1 MAIQGKIEAENM
13 KNEDCRMS
21 NFETTKK
28 DYQQYAKLATSAESL
43 IYSDPKSSVA
53 IFGNFAEQLTRE
65 IMHLE
70 GFGDWN
76 LKQIDRINELKY
88 RADYPPV
95 VTKYLDDIRRIRN
108 LADHDHQFVVSKK
121 QALEIDKKA
130 HLIWSYFLEVYSQDN
145 PAKYQTP
152 VDQAN
157 IFQVQQAQIDQLKKE
172 LEAALNSQN
181 PLEVSKEIRE
191 QRRKVSVNFAKKHQ
205 LTEAETRQLID
216 KQLQEAGW
224 EADTEKLNN
233 WKFKTEPKKGHN
245 MAIAEWV
252 LPNGQ
257 RADYALFKGLEFY
270 GIVEA
275 KKWDQD
281 IAGQMAQ
288 PKEYSREVP
297 FRSDYLLVDNQMGD
311 YKVPFIYT
319 ANGRPYLK
327 QYKEKSGIWFWDARN
342 PKENAYALEEFHH
355 PEDLALKLTAKNPD
369 EANQD
374 LVNDNDFPKFA
385 DRDYQV
391 EAIKNIEEAIKD
403 GKKRILLAMATG
415 TGKTRTAIALMYR
428 LLKHKRARRILY
440 LVDRNSLGKQTA
452 DAIKDNKIGNLSIS
466 SIYGVKELQ
475 DKLPDASTKIQI
487 ATVQGMIK
495 RLFYNDNEEEKPSV
509 GQYDFII
516 VDEAHRGYAEDKEL
530 SDKEYQFYDQNDYVS
545 QYRRVVDY
553 FDATAIGMTA
563 TPALQT
569 TDIFG
574 QPVYSYSYQ
583 QAVLDN
589 YLVDH
594 DAPTIIKTKLSQ
606 EGIHFKK
613 GAEISLF
620 DQASESIKS
629 EKLPDNMNF
638 EVKDFNK
645 RVITENFNRVV
656 CDYLAQNCLNPN
668 DPELGKTLIFAAT
681 DAHADMVVRL
691 LREAFKKAGNPVE
704 DDAIEKITG
713 SIRHPN
719 NEIKLFKNEKNPN
732 IVVTVDLLTT
742 GVDVPEITNLVFL
755 RRVQSRILYEQMLG
769 RATRLCPEIHK
780 AVFNIYDA
788 VGIYDAMN
796 KVTNMKPVVK
806 NVKHDIHYFVK
817 RKDEFGISDI
827 SEQYQIDLSAA
838 VDRKIKCMN
847 DAKRKDFER
856 LTEISSID
864 QWARDLVHLNR
875 KAFLNEWKNIE
886 QLDKLQGDKPKQY
899 ISNAPDEY
907 VGIERGYGQG
917 NSDPED
923 YIESF
928 NKFVKE
934 HVNTIPA
941 LQIVATRPKDLTY
954 DELKKIKL
962 ELEKN
967 GFKEHDLQ
975 SAWKSANQVQT
986 TADIISFIRQ
996 AALGSKLVDHDV
1008 RIHNAM
1014 QKVYGM
1020 ANWNM
1025 VQKSWLKKIEN
1036 QLISSTVLG
1045 PNAETAF
1052 SSNFFK
1058 RQGGYKQMKKI
1069 FSDNA
1074 DQIIY
1079 VLNENLYV

>member
-1 MAIQGKIEAENM
+1 M

-21 NFETTKK
+21 NFQTTEEE
-28 DYQQYAKLATSAESL
+28 YRQYAKLATSAESL

-53 IFGNFAEQLTRE
+53 VFGNFSEQLTRE

-88 RADYPPV
+88 RGDYPPI
-95 VTKYLDDIRRIRN
+95 VTKYLDDIRHIRN
-108 LADHDHQFVVSKK
+108 LADHDHQFIVSKK
-121 QALEIDKKA
+121 QALEVDKKA
-130 HLIWSYFLEVYSQDN
+130 YIIWNYFLEVYSQDEV
-145 PAKYQTP
+145 KEYKTP
-152 VDQAN
+152 IDQAN
-157 IFQVQQAQIDQLKKE
+157 IFQLQQEQIEQLKKE
-172 LEAALNSQN
+172 LEEARKAQT
-181 PLEVSKEIRE
+181 PVEVSKELQVKRHKI
-191 QRRKVSVNFAKKHQ
+191 SVQFAKKHQ

-216 KQLQEAGW
+216 RQLQQAGW
-224 EADTEKLNN
+224 EADSENLNN
-233 WKFKTEPKKGHN
+233 WKYKTAPQKGHN

-297 FRSDYLLVDNQMGD
+297 FRSDYLLVDNDMGE

-342 PKENAYALEEFHH
+342 PKESAYALEEFHH
-355 PEDLALKLTAKNPD
+355 PEDLALKLTSQNPELAD
-369 EANQD
+369 QD
-374 LVNDNDFPKFA
+374 LVDDQDFPKFA

-391 EAIKNIEEAIKD
+391 EAIKSIEEAIKD

-440 LVDRNSLGKQTA
+440 LVDRNSLGQQTA
-452 DAIKDNKIGNLSIS
+452 DAIKDNKIGNLSIA
-466 SIYGVKELQ
+466 SIYGVKELK

-495 RLFYNDNEEEKPSV
+495 RLFYNDDKEEKPSV

-530 SDKEYQFYDQNDYVS
+530 SEKEYHFYDQNDYVS

-574 QPVYSYSYQ
+574 KPVYSYSYQ

-613 GAEISLF
+613 GAEIDLF
-620 DQASESIKS
+620 DQSSESIKS

-645 RVITENFNRVV
+645 RVITESFNRVV

-681 DAHADMVVRL
+681 DSHADMVVRL
-691 LREAFKKAGNPVE
+691 LKESFKNAGNPVD

-732 IVVTVDLLTT
+732 IAVTVDLLTT

-780 AVFNIYDA
+780 SVFNIYDA

-806 NVKHDIHYFVK
+806 NVSHDVHYFIDQKHQFEVNDNFK
-817 RKDEFGISDI
+817 
-827 SEQYQIDLSAA
+827 QYQIDMTAA
-838 VDRKIKCMN
+838 IDRKIKRMN
-847 DAKRKDFER
+847 DSKRKEFER
-856 LTEISSID
+856 LTEINSID
-864 QWARDLVHLNR
+864 QWARDLPRLNNQE
-875 KAFLNEWKNIE
+875 FLKEWKNFE
-886 QLDKLQGDKPKQY
+886 QLDRLSTGSHKQY
-899 ISNAPDEY
+899 ISNEPDEY
-907 VGIERGYGQG
+907 LGIERGYGQG
-917 NSDPED
+917 NSNPED

-928 NKFVKE
+928 NKFIKE
-934 HVNTIPA
+934 NVNEIPA

-962 ELEKN
+962 ELEKK
-967 GFKEHDLQ
+967 GFKENDLQ
-975 SAWKSANQVQT
+975 TAWKSANQVQT

-996 AALGSKLVDHDV
+996 AAVGSELVDHNV

-1020 ANWNM
+1020 ADWNM

-1036 QLISSTVLG
+1036 QLLSSTVLG

-1052 SSNFFK
+1052 SSNYFK
-1058 RQGGYKQMKKI
+1058 RQGGYKQMRKI

>member
-1 MAIQGKIEAENM
+1 M

-21 NFETTKK
+21 NFQTTEEE
-28 DYQQYAKLATSAESL
+28 YRQYAKLATSAESL

-53 IFGNFAEQLTRE
+53 VFGNFAEQLTRE

-88 RADYPPV
+88 RGDYPPI
-95 VTKYLDDIRRIRN
+95 VTKYLDDIRHIRN
-108 LADHDHQFVVSKK
+108 LADHDHQFIVSKK
-121 QALEIDKKA
+121 QALEVDKKA
-130 HLIWSYFLEVYSQDN
+130 YIIWNYFLEVYSQDEV
-145 PAKYQTP
+145 KEYKTP
-152 VDQAN
+152 IDQAN
-157 IFQVQQAQIDQLKKE
+157 IFQLQQEQIEQLKKE
-172 LEAALNSQN
+172 LEEAREAQK
-181 PLEVSKEIRE
+181 PIEVSKELQAKRH
-191 QRRKVSVNFAKKHQ
+191 KVSVQFAKKHQ

-216 KQLQEAGW
+216 RQLQQAGW
-224 EADTEKLNN
+224 EADSENLNN
-233 WKFKTEPKKGHN
+233 WKYKTAPQKGHN

-297 FRSDYLLVDNQMGD
+297 FRSDYLLVDNDMGE

-342 PKENAYALEEFHH
+342 PKESAYALEEFHH
-355 PEDLALKLTAKNPD
+355 PEDLALKLTSQNPELAD
-369 EANQD
+369 KD
-374 LVNDNDFPKFA
+374 LVDDQDFPKFA

-391 EAIKNIEEAIKD
+391 EAIKSIEEAIKD
-403 GKKRILLAMATG
+403 GKKRVLLAMATG

-428 LLKHKRARRILY
+428 LLKHKRVRRILY
-440 LVDRNSLGKQTA
+440 LVDRNSLGQQTA
-452 DAIKDNKIGNLSIS
+452 DAIKDNKIGNLSIA
-466 SIYGVKELQ
+466 SIYGVKELK

-495 RLFYNDNEEEKPSV
+495 RLFYNDDKEEKPSV

-530 SDKEYQFYDQNDYVS
+530 SEKEYHFYDQNDYVS

-574 QPVYSYSYQ
+574 KPVYSYSYQ

-613 GAEISLF
+613 GAEIDLF
-620 DQASESIKS
+620 DQSSESIKS

-645 RVITENFNRVV
+645 RVITESFNRVV

-681 DAHADMVVRL
+681 DSHADMVVRL
-691 LREAFKKAGNPVE
+691 LKESFKNAGNPVD

-732 IVVTVDLLTT
+732 IAVTVDLLTT

-780 AVFNIYDA
+780 SVFNIYDA

-806 NVKHDIHYFVK
+806 NVSHDVHYFIDQKHQFEVNDNFK
-817 RKDEFGISDI
+817 
-827 SEQYQIDLSAA
+827 QYQIDMTAA
-838 VDRKIKCMN
+838 IDRKIKRMN
-847 DAKRKDFER
+847 DSKRKEFER
-856 LTEISSID
+856 LTEINSID
-864 QWARDLVHLNR
+864 QWARDLPRLNNQE
-875 KAFLNEWKNIE
+875 FLKEWKNFE
-886 QLDKLQGDKPKQY
+886 QLDRLSTGSHKQY
-899 ISNAPDEY
+899 ISNEPDEY
-907 VGIERGYGQG
+907 LGIERGYGQG
-917 NSDPED
+917 NSNPED

-928 NKFVKE
+928 NKFIKE
-934 HVNTIPA
+934 NVNEIPA

-962 ELEKN
+962 ELEKK
-967 GFKEHDLQ
+967 GFKENDLQ
-975 SAWKSANQVQT
+975 TAWKSANQVQT

-996 AALGSKLVDHDV
+996 AAVGSELVDHNV

-1020 ANWNM
+1020 ADWNM

-1036 QLISSTVLG
+1036 QLLSSTVLG

-1052 SSNFFK
+1052 SSNYFK
-1058 RQGGYKQMKKI
+1058 RQGGYKQMRKI

>member
-1 MAIQGKIEAENM
+1 M

-21 NFETTKK
+21 NFQTTEEE
-28 DYQQYAKLATSAESL
+28 YRQYAKLATSAESL

-53 IFGNFAEQLTRE
+53 VFGNFAEQLTRE

-88 RADYPPV
+88 RGDYPPI
-95 VTKYLDDIRRIRN
+95 VTKYLDDIRNIRN
-108 LADHDHQFVVSKK
+108 LADHDHQFIVSKK
-121 QALEIDKKA
+121 QALEVDKKA
-130 HLIWSYFLEVYSQDN
+130 YIIWNYFLEVYSQDEV
-145 PAKYQTP
+145 KEYKTP
-152 VDQAN
+152 IDQAN
-157 IFQVQQAQIDQLKKE
+157 IFQLQQEQIEQLKKE
-172 LEAALNSQN
+172 LEEARKAQT
-181 PLEVSKEIRE
+181 PVEVSKELQVKRHKI
-191 QRRKVSVNFAKKHQ
+191 SVQFAKKHQ

-216 KQLQEAGW
+216 RQLQQAGW
-224 EADTEKLNN
+224 EADSENLNN
-233 WKFKTEPKKGHN
+233 WKYKTAPQKGHN

-297 FRSDYLLVDNQMGD
+297 FRSDYLLVDNDMGE

-342 PKENAYALEEFHH
+342 PKESAYALEEFHH
-355 PEDLALKLTAKNPD
+355 PEDLALKLTSQNPELAD
-369 EANQD
+369 QD
-374 LVNDNDFPKFA
+374 LVDDQDFPKFA

-391 EAIKNIEEAIKD
+391 EAIKSIEEAIKD

-440 LVDRNSLGKQTA
+440 LVDRNSLGQQTA
-452 DAIKDNKIGNLSIS
+452 DAIKDNKIGNLSIA
-466 SIYGVKELQ
+466 SIYGVKELK

-495 RLFYNDNEEEKPSV
+495 RLFYNDDKEEKPSV

-530 SDKEYQFYDQNDYVS
+530 SEKEYHFYDQNDYVS

-574 QPVYSYSYQ
+574 KPVYSYSYQ

-613 GAEISLF
+613 GAEIDLF
-620 DQASESIKS
+620 DQSSESIKS

-645 RVITENFNRVV
+645 RVITESFNRVV

-681 DAHADMVVRL
+681 DSHADIVVRL
-691 LREAFKKAGNPVE
+691 LKESFKNAGNPVD

-732 IVVTVDLLTT
+732 IAVTVDLLTT

-780 AVFNIYDA
+780 SVFNIYDA

-806 NVKHDIHYFVK
+806 NVSHDVHYFIDQKHQFEVNDNFK
-817 RKDEFGISDI
+817 
-827 SEQYQIDLSAA
+827 QYQIDMTAA
-838 VDRKIKCMN
+838 IDRKIKRMN
-847 DAKRKDFER
+847 DSKRKEFER
-856 LTEISSID
+856 LTEINSID
-864 QWARDLVHLNR
+864 QWARDLPRLNNQE
-875 KAFLNEWKNIE
+875 FLKEWKNFE
-886 QLDKLQGDKPKQY
+886 QLDRLSTGSQKQY
-899 ISNAPDEY
+899 ISNEPDEY
-907 VGIERGYGQG
+907 LGIERGYGQG
-917 NSDPED
+917 NSNPED

-928 NKFVKE
+928 NKFIKE
-934 HVNTIPA
+934 NVNEIPA

-962 ELEKN
+962 ELEKK
-967 GFKEHDLQ
+967 GFKENDLQ
-975 SAWKSANQVQT
+975 TAWKNANQVQT

-996 AALGSKLVDHDV
+996 AAVGSELVDHNV

-1020 ANWNM
+1020 ADWNM

-1036 QLISSTVLG
+1036 QLLSSTVLG

-1052 SSNFFK
+1052 SSNYFK
-1058 RQGGYKQMKKI
+1058 RQGGYKQMRKI

>member
-1 MAIQGKIEAENM
+1 M

-21 NFETTKK
+21 NFQTTEEE
-28 DYQQYAKLATSAESL
+28 YRQYAKLATSAESL

-53 IFGNFAEQLTRE
+53 VFGNFAEQLTRE

-88 RADYPPV
+88 RGDYPPI
-95 VTKYLDDIRRIRN
+95 VTKYLDDIRNIRN
-108 LADHDHQFVVSKK
+108 LADHDHQFIVSKK
-121 QALEIDKKA
+121 QALEVDKKA
-130 HLIWSYFLEVYSQDN
+130 YIIWNYFLEVYSQDEV
-145 PAKYQTP
+145 KEYKTP
-152 VDQAN
+152 IDQAN
-157 IFQVQQAQIDQLKKE
+157 IFQLQQEQIEQLKKE
-172 LEAALNSQN
+172 LEEARKAQK
-181 PLEVSKEIRE
+181 PVEVSKEIQAKRH
-191 QRRKVSVNFAKKHQ
+191 KISVQFAKKHQ

-216 KQLQEAGW
+216 RQLQQAGW
-224 EADTEKLNN
+224 EADSENLNN
-233 WKFKTEPKKGHN
+233 WKYKTAPQKGHN

-297 FRSDYLLVDNQMGD
+297 FRSDYLLVDNDMGE

-342 PKENAYALEEFHH
+342 PKESAYALEEFHH
-355 PEDLALKLTAKNPD
+355 PEDLALKLTSQNPELAD
-369 EANQD
+369 QD
-374 LVNDNDFPKFA
+374 LVDDQDFPKFA

-391 EAIKNIEEAIKD
+391 EAIKSIEEAIKD

-440 LVDRNSLGKQTA
+440 LVDRNSLGQQTA
-452 DAIKDNKIGNLSIS
+452 DAIKDNKIGNLSIA
-466 SIYGVKELQ
+466 SIYGVKELK

-495 RLFYNDNEEEKPSV
+495 RLFYNDDKEEKPSV

-530 SDKEYQFYDQNDYVS
+530 SEKEYHFYDQNDYVS

-574 QPVYSYSYQ
+574 KPVYSYSYQ

-613 GAEISLF
+613 GAEIDLF
-620 DQASESIKS
+620 DQSSELIKS

-645 RVITENFNRVV
+645 RVITESFNRVV

-681 DAHADMVVRL
+681 DSHADMVVRL
-691 LREAFKKAGNPVE
+691 LKESFKNAGNPVD

-732 IVVTVDLLTT
+732 IAVTVDLLTT

-780 AVFNIYDA
+780 SVFNIYDA

-806 NVKHDIHYFVK
+806 NVSHDVHYFIDQKHQFEVNDNFK
-817 RKDEFGISDI
+817 
-827 SEQYQIDLSAA
+827 QYQIDMTAA
-838 VDRKIKCMN
+838 IDRKIKRMN
-847 DAKRKDFER
+847 DSKRKEFEH
-856 LTEISSID
+856 LTEINSID
-864 QWARDLVHLNR
+864 QWARDLPRLNNQE
-875 KAFLNEWKNIE
+875 FLKEWKNFE
-886 QLDKLQGDKPKQY
+886 QLDRLSTGSQKQY
-899 ISNAPDEY
+899 ISNEPDEY
-907 VGIERGYGQG
+907 LGIERGYGQG
-917 NSDPED
+917 NSNPED

-928 NKFVKE
+928 NKFIKE
-934 HVNTIPA
+934 NVNEIPA

-962 ELEKN
+962 ELEKK
-967 GFKEHDLQ
+967 GFKENDLQ
-975 SAWKSANQVQT
+975 TAWKNANQVQT

-996 AALGSKLVDHDV
+996 AAVGSELVDHNV

-1020 ANWNM
+1020 ADWNM

-1036 QLISSTVLG
+1036 QLLSSTVLG

-1052 SSNFFK
+1052 SSNYFK
-1058 RQGGYKQMKKI
+1058 RQGGYKQMRKI

-1074 DQIIY
+1074 DKIIY

>member
-1 MAIQGKIEAENM
+1 M

-21 NFETTKK
+21 NFQTTEEE
-28 DYQQYAKLATSAESL
+28 YRQYAKLATSAESL

-53 IFGNFAEQLTRE
+53 VFGNFAEQLTRE

-88 RADYPPV
+88 RGDYPPI
-95 VTKYLDDIRRIRN
+95 VTKYLDDIRNIRN
-108 LADHDHQFVVSKK
+108 LADHDHQFIVSKK
-121 QALEIDKKA
+121 QALEVDKKA
-130 HLIWSYFLEVYSQDN
+130 YIIWNYFLEVYSQDEV
-145 PAKYQTP
+145 KEYKTP

-157 IFQVQQAQIDQLKKE
+157 IFQLQQEQIEQLKKE
-172 LEAALNSQN
+172 LEEARKAQT
-181 PLEVSKEIRE
+181 PVEVSKELQVKRHKI
-191 QRRKVSVNFAKKHQ
+191 SVQFAKKHQ

-216 KQLQEAGW
+216 RQLQQAGW
-224 EADTEKLNN
+224 EADSENLNN
-233 WKFKTEPKKGHN
+233 WKYKTAPQKGHN

-297 FRSDYLLVDNQMGD
+297 FRSDYLLVDNDMGE

-342 PKENAYALEEFHH
+342 PKESAYALEEFHH
-355 PEDLALKLTAKNPD
+355 PEDLALKLTSQNPELAD
-369 EANQD
+369 QD
-374 LVNDNDFPKFA
+374 LVDDQDFPKFA

-391 EAIKNIEEAIKD
+391 EAIKSIEEAIKD

-440 LVDRNSLGKQTA
+440 LVDRNSLGQQTA
-452 DAIKDNKIGNLSIS
+452 DAIKDNKIGNLSIA
-466 SIYGVKELQ
+466 SIYGVKELK

-495 RLFYNDNEEEKPSV
+495 RLFYNDDKEEKPSV

-530 SDKEYQFYDQNDYVS
+530 SEKEYHFYDQNDYVS

-574 QPVYSYSYQ
+574 KPVYSYSYQ

-613 GAEISLF
+613 GAEIDLF
-620 DQASESIKS
+620 DQSSESIKS

-645 RVITENFNRVV
+645 RVITESFNRVV

-681 DAHADMVVRL
+681 DSHADMVVRL
-691 LREAFKKAGNPVE
+691 LKESFKNAGNPVD

-732 IVVTVDLLTT
+732 IAVTVDLLTT

-780 AVFNIYDA
+780 SVFNIYDA

-806 NVKHDIHYFVK
+806 NVSHDVHYFIDQKHQFEVNDNFK
-817 RKDEFGISDI
+817 
-827 SEQYQIDLSAA
+827 QYQIDMTAA
-838 VDRKIKCMN
+838 IDRKIKRMN
-847 DAKRKDFER
+847 DSKRKEFER
-856 LTEISSID
+856 LTEINSID
-864 QWARDLVHLNR
+864 QWARDLPRLNNQE
-875 KAFLNEWKNIE
+875 FLKEWKNFE
-886 QLDKLQGDKPKQY
+886 QLDRLSTGSQKQY
-899 ISNAPDEY
+899 ISNEPDEY
-907 VGIERGYGQG
+907 LGIERGYGQG
-917 NSDPED
+917 NSNPED

-928 NKFVKE
+928 NKFIKE
-934 HVNTIPA
+934 NVNEIPA

-962 ELEKN
+962 ELEKK
-967 GFKEHDLQ
+967 GFKENDLQ
-975 SAWKSANQVQT
+975 TAWKNANQVQT

-996 AALGSKLVDHDV
+996 AAVGSELVDHNV

-1020 ANWNM
+1020 ADWNM

-1036 QLISSTVLG
+1036 QLLSSTVLG

-1052 SSNFFK
+1052 SSNYFK
-1058 RQGGYKQMKKI
+1058 RQGGYKQMRKI

-1074 DQIIY
+1074 DKIIY

>member
-1 MAIQGKIEAENM
+1 M

-21 NFETTKK
+21 NFQTTEEE
-28 DYQQYAKLATSAESL
+28 YRQYAKLATSAESL

-53 IFGNFAEQLTRE
+53 VFGNFSEQLTRE

-88 RADYPPV
+88 RGDYPPI
-95 VTKYLDDIRRIRN
+95 VTKYLDDIRNIRN
-108 LADHDHQFVVSKK
+108 LADHDHQFIVSKR
-121 QALEIDKKA
+121 QALEVDKKA
-130 HLIWSYFLEVYSQDN
+130 YIIWNYFLEVYSQDEV
-145 PAKYQTP
+145 KEYKTP
-152 VDQAN
+152 IDQAN
-157 IFQVQQAQIDQLKKE
+157 IFQLQQEQIEQLKKE
-172 LEAALNSQN
+172 LEEARKAQT
-181 PLEVSKEIRE
+181 PVEVSKELQVKRHKI
-191 QRRKVSVNFAKKHQ
+191 SVQFAKKHQ

-216 KQLQEAGW
+216 RQLQQAGW
-224 EADTEKLNN
+224 EADSENLNN
-233 WKFKTEPKKGHN
+233 WKYKTAPQKGHN

-297 FRSDYLLVDNQMGD
+297 FRSDYLLVDNDMGE

-342 PKENAYALEEFHH
+342 PKESAYALEEFHH
-355 PEDLALKLTAKNPD
+355 PEDLALKLTSQNPELAD
-369 EANQD
+369 KD
-374 LVNDNDFPKFA
+374 LVDDQDFPKFA

-391 EAIKNIEEAIKD
+391 EAIKSIEEAIKD

-440 LVDRNSLGKQTA
+440 LVDRNSLGQQTA
-452 DAIKDNKIGNLSIS
+452 DAIKDNKIGNLSIA
-466 SIYGVKELQ
+466 SIYGVKELK

-495 RLFYNDNEEEKPSV
+495 RLFYNDDKEEKPSV

-530 SDKEYQFYDQNDYVS
+530 SEKEYHFYDQNDYVS

-574 QPVYSYSYQ
+574 KPVYSYSYQ

-613 GAEISLF
+613 GAEIDLF
-620 DQASESIKS
+620 DQSSESIKS

-645 RVITENFNRVV
+645 RVITESFNRVV

-681 DAHADMVVRL
+681 DSHADMVVRL
-691 LREAFKKAGNPVE
+691 LKESFKNAGNPVD

-732 IVVTVDLLTT
+732 IAVTVDLLTT

-769 RATRLCPEIHK
+769 RATRLCSEIHK
-780 AVFNIYDA
+780 SVFNIYDA

-806 NVKHDIHYFVK
+806 NVSHDVHYFIDQK
-817 RKDEFGISDI
+817 HQFEINDNFK
-827 SEQYQIDLSAA
+827 QYQIDMTAA
-838 VDRKIKCMN
+838 IDRKIKRMN
-847 DAKRKDFER
+847 DSKRKEFER
-856 LTEISSID
+856 LTEINSID
-864 QWARDLVHLNR
+864 QWARDLPRLNNQE
-875 KAFLNEWKNIE
+875 FLKEWKNFE
-886 QLDKLQGDKPKQY
+886 QLDRLSTGSQKQY
-899 ISNAPDEY
+899 ISNEPDEY
-907 VGIERGYGQG
+907 LGIERGYGQG
-917 NSDPED
+917 NSNPED

-928 NKFVKE
+928 NKFIKE
-934 HVNTIPA
+934 NVNEIPA

-962 ELEKN
+962 ELEKK
-967 GFKEHDLQ
+967 GFKENDLQ
-975 SAWKSANQVQT
+975 TAWKNANQVQT

-996 AALGSKLVDHDV
+996 AAVGSELVDHNV

-1020 ANWNM
+1020 ADWNM

-1036 QLISSTVLG
+1036 QLLSSTVLG

-1052 SSNFFK
+1052 SSNYFK
-1058 RQGGYKQMKKI
+1058 RQGGYKQMRKI

>member
-1 MAIQGKIEAENM
+1 M

-21 NFETTKK
+21 NFQTTEEE
-28 DYQQYAKLATSAESL
+28 YRQYAKLATSAESL

-53 IFGNFAEQLTRE
+53 VFGNFAEQLTRE

-88 RADYPPV
+88 RGDYPPI
-95 VTKYLDDIRRIRN
+95 VTKYLDDIRNIRN
-108 LADHDHQFVVSKK
+108 LADHDHQFIVSKR
-121 QALEIDKKA
+121 QALEVDKKA
-130 HLIWSYFLEVYSQDN
+130 YIIWNYFLEVYSQDEV
-145 PAKYQTP
+145 KEYKTP
-152 VDQAN
+152 IDQAN
-157 IFQVQQAQIDQLKKE
+157 IFQLQQEQIEQLKKE
-172 LEAALNSQN
+172 LEEARKAQT
-181 PLEVSKEIRE
+181 PVEVSKELQVKRHKI
-191 QRRKVSVNFAKKHQ
+191 SVQFAKKHQ

-216 KQLQEAGW
+216 RQLQQAGW
-224 EADTEKLNN
+224 EADSENLNN
-233 WKFKTEPKKGHN
+233 WKYKTAPQKGHN

-297 FRSDYLLVDNQMGD
+297 FRSDYLLVDNDMGE
-311 YKVPFIYT
+311 YRVPFIYT

-342 PKENAYALEEFHH
+342 PKESAYALEEFHH
-355 PEDLALKLTAKNPD
+355 PEDLALKLTSQNPELAD
-369 EANQD
+369 QD
-374 LVNDNDFPKFA
+374 LVDDQDFPKFA

-391 EAIKNIEEAIKD
+391 EAIKSIEEAIKD

-440 LVDRNSLGKQTA
+440 LVDRNSLGQQTA
-452 DAIKDNKIGNLSIS
+452 DAIKDNKIGNLSIA
-466 SIYGVKELQ
+466 SIYGVKELK

-495 RLFYNDNEEEKPSV
+495 RLFYNDDKEEKPSV

-530 SDKEYQFYDQNDYVS
+530 SEKEYHFYDQNDYVS

-574 QPVYSYSYQ
+574 KPVYSYSYQ

-613 GAEISLF
+613 GAEIDLF
-620 DQASESIKS
+620 DQSSESIKS

-645 RVITENFNRVV
+645 RVITESFNRVV

-681 DAHADMVVRL
+681 DSHADMVVRL
-691 LREAFKKAGNPVE
+691 LKESFKNAGNPVD

-732 IVVTVDLLTT
+732 IAVTVDLLTT

-780 AVFNIYDA
+780 SVFNIYDA

-806 NVKHDIHYFVK
+806 NVSHDVHYFIDQKHQFEVNDNFK
-817 RKDEFGISDI
+817 
-827 SEQYQIDLSAA
+827 QYQIDMTAA
-838 VDRKIKCMN
+838 IDRKIKRMN
-847 DAKRKDFER
+847 DSKRKEFER
-856 LTEISSID
+856 LTEINSID
-864 QWARDLVHLNR
+864 QWARDLPRLNNQE
-875 KAFLNEWKNIE
+875 FLKEWKNFE
-886 QLDKLQGDKPKQY
+886 QLDRLSTGSHKQY
-899 ISNAPDEY
+899 ISNEPDEY
-907 VGIERGYGQG
+907 LGIERGYGQG
-917 NSDPED
+917 NSNPED

-928 NKFVKE
+928 NKFIKE
-934 HVNTIPA
+934 NVNEIPA

-962 ELEKN
+962 ELEKK
-967 GFKEHDLQ
+967 GFKENDLQ
-975 SAWKSANQVQT
+975 TAWKSANQVQT

-996 AALGSKLVDHDV
+996 AAVGSELVDHNV

-1020 ANWNM
+1020 ADWNM

-1036 QLISSTVLG
+1036 QLLSSTVLG

-1052 SSNFFK
+1052 SSNYFK
-1058 RQGGYKQMKKI
+1058 RQGGYKQMRKI

>member
-1 MAIQGKIEAENM
+1 M

-21 NFETTKK
+21 NFQTTEEE
-28 DYQQYAKLATSAESL
+28 YRQYAKLAISAESL

-53 IFGNFAEQLTRE
+53 VFGNFAEQLTRE

-88 RADYPPV
+88 RGDYPPI
-95 VTKYLDDIRRIRN
+95 VTKYLDDIRHIRN
-108 LADHDHQFVVSKK
+108 LADHDHQFIVSKK
-121 QALEIDKKA
+121 QALEVDKKA
-130 HLIWSYFLEVYSQDN
+130 YIIWNYFLEVYSQDEV
-145 PAKYQTP
+145 KEYKTP
-152 VDQAN
+152 IDQAN
-157 IFQVQQAQIDQLKKE
+157 IFQLQQEQIEQLKKE
-172 LEAALNSQN
+172 LEEARTAQK
-181 PLEVSKEIRE
+181 PVEVSKEIQAKRH
-191 QRRKVSVNFAKKHQ
+191 KISVQFAKKHQ

-216 KQLQEAGW
+216 RQLQQAGW
-224 EADTEKLNN
+224 EADSENLNN
-233 WKFKTEPKKGHN
+233 WKYKNAPQKGHN

-288 PKEYSREVP
+288 PKEYSRGVP
-297 FRSDYLLVDNQMGD
+297 FRSDYLLVDNDMGE

-342 PKENAYALEEFHH
+342 PKESAYALEEFHH
-355 PEDLALKLTAKNPD
+355 PEDLALKLTSQNPELAD
-369 EANQD
+369 QD
-374 LVNDNDFPKFA
+374 LVDDQDFPKFA

-391 EAIKNIEEAIKD
+391 EAIKSIEEAIKD

-440 LVDRNSLGKQTA
+440 LVDRNSLGQQTA
-452 DAIKDNKIGNLSIS
+452 DAIKDNKIGNLSIA
-466 SIYGVKELQ
+466 SIYGVKELK

-495 RLFYNDNEEEKPSV
+495 RLFYNDDKEEKPSV

-530 SDKEYQFYDQNDYVS
+530 SEKEYHFYDQNDYVS

-574 QPVYSYSYQ
+574 KPVYSYSYQ

-613 GAEISLF
+613 GAEIDLF
-620 DQASESIKS
+620 DQSSESIKS

-645 RVITENFNRVV
+645 RVITESFNRVV

-681 DAHADMVVRL
+681 DSHADMVVRL
-691 LREAFKKAGNPVE
+691 LKESFKNAGNPVD

-732 IVVTVDLLTT
+732 IAVTVDLLTT

-780 AVFNIYDA
+780 SVFNIYDA

-806 NVKHDIHYFVK
+806 NVSHDVHYFIDQKHQFEVNDNFK
-817 RKDEFGISDI
+817 
-827 SEQYQIDLSAA
+827 QYQIDMTAA
-838 VDRKIKCMN
+838 IDRKIKRMN
-847 DAKRKDFER
+847 DSKRKEFER
-856 LTEISSID
+856 LTEINSID
-864 QWARDLVHLNR
+864 QWARDLPRLNNQE
-875 KAFLNEWKNIE
+875 FLKEWKNFE
-886 QLDKLQGDKPKQY
+886 QLDRLSTGSHKQY
-899 ISNAPDEY
+899 ISNEPDEY
-907 VGIERGYGQG
+907 LGIERGYGQG
-917 NSDPED
+917 NSNPED

-928 NKFVKE
+928 NKFIKE
-934 HVNTIPA
+934 NVNEIPA
-941 LQIVATRPKDLTY
+941 LKIVATRPKDLTY

-962 ELEKN
+962 ELEKK
-967 GFKEHDLQ
+967 GFKENDLQ
-975 SAWKSANQVQT
+975 TAWKNANQVQT

-996 AALGSKLVDHDV
+996 AAVGSELVDHNV

-1020 ANWNM
+1020 ADWNM

-1036 QLISSTVLG
+1036 QLLSSTVLG

-1052 SSNFFK
+1052 SSNYFR
-1058 RQGGYKQMKKI
+1058 RQGGYKQMRKI

>member
-1 MAIQGKIEAENM
+1 
-13 KNEDCRMS
+13 MS
-21 NFETTKK
+21 NFQTTEEE
-28 DYQQYAKLATSAESL
+28 YRQYAKLATSAESL

-53 IFGNFAEQLTRE
+53 VFGNFSEQLTRE

-88 RADYPPV
+88 RGDYPPI
-95 VTKYLDDIRRIRN
+95 VTKYLDDIRHIRN
-108 LADHDHQFVVSKK
+108 LADHDHQFIVSKK
-121 QALEIDKKA
+121 QALEVDKKA
-130 HLIWSYFLEVYSQDN
+130 YIIWNYFLEVYSQDEV
-145 PAKYQTP
+145 KEYKTP
-152 VDQAN
+152 IDQAN
-157 IFQVQQAQIDQLKKE
+157 IFQLQQEQIEQLKKE
-172 LEAALNSQN
+172 LEEARKAQT
-181 PLEVSKEIRE
+181 PVEVSKELQAKRHKI
-191 QRRKVSVNFAKKHQ
+191 SVQFAKKHQ

-216 KQLQEAGW
+216 RQLQQAGW
-224 EADTEKLNN
+224 EADSENLNN
-233 WKFKTEPKKGHN
+233 WKYKTAPQKGHN

-297 FRSDYLLVDNQMGD
+297 FRSDYLLVDNDMGE

-342 PKENAYALEEFHH
+342 PKESAYALEEFHH
-355 PEDLALKLTAKNPD
+355 PEDLALKLTSQNPELAD
-369 EANQD
+369 QD
-374 LVNDNDFPKFA
+374 LVDDQDFPKFA

-391 EAIKNIEEAIKD
+391 EAIKSIEEAIKD

-440 LVDRNSLGKQTA
+440 LVDRNSLGQQTA
-452 DAIKDNKIGNLSIS
+452 DAIKDNKIGNLSIA
-466 SIYGVKELQ
+466 SIYGVKELK

-495 RLFYNDNEEEKPSV
+495 RLFYNDDKEEKPSV

-530 SDKEYQFYDQNDYVS
+530 SEKEYHFYDQNDYVS

-574 QPVYSYSYQ
+574 KPVYSYSYQ

-613 GAEISLF
+613 GAEIDLF
-620 DQASESIKS
+620 DQSSESIKS

-645 RVITENFNRVV
+645 RVITESFNRVV

-681 DAHADMVVRL
+681 DSHADMVVRL
-691 LREAFKKAGNPVE
+691 LKESFKNAGNPVD

-732 IVVTVDLLTT
+732 IAVTVDLLTT

-780 AVFNIYDA
+780 SVFNIYDA

-806 NVKHDIHYFVK
+806 NVSHDVHYFIDQKHQFEVNDNFK
-817 RKDEFGISDI
+817 
-827 SEQYQIDLSAA
+827 QYQIDMTAA
-838 VDRKIKCMN
+838 IDRKIKRMN
-847 DAKRKDFER
+847 DSKRKEFER
-856 LTEISSID
+856 LTEINSID
-864 QWARDLVHLNR
+864 QWARDLPRLNNQE
-875 KAFLNEWKNIE
+875 FLKEWKNFE
-886 QLDKLQGDKPKQY
+886 QLDRLSTGSQKQY
-899 ISNAPDEY
+899 ISNEPDEY
-907 VGIERGYGQG
+907 LGIERGYGQG
-917 NSDPED
+917 NSNPED

-928 NKFVKE
+928 NKFIKE
-934 HVNTIPA
+934 NVNEIPA

-962 ELEKN
+962 ELEKK
-967 GFKEHDLQ
+967 GFKENDLQ
-975 SAWKSANQVQT
+975 TAWKSANQVQT

-996 AALGSKLVDHDV
+996 AAVGSELVDHNV

-1020 ANWNM
+1020 ADWNM

-1036 QLISSTVLG
+1036 QLLSSTVLG

-1052 SSNFFK
+1052 SSNYFK
-1058 RQGGYKQMKKI
+1058 RQGGYKQMRKI

>member
-1 MAIQGKIEAENM
+1 
-13 KNEDCRMS
+13 MS
-21 NFETTKK
+21 NFQTTEEE
-28 DYQQYAKLATSAESL
+28 YRQYAKLATSAESL

-53 IFGNFAEQLTRE
+53 VFGNFSEQLTRE

-88 RADYPPV
+88 RGDYPPI
-95 VTKYLDDIRRIRN
+95 VTKYLDDIRHIRN
-108 LADHDHQFVVSKK
+108 LADHDHQFIVSKR
-121 QALEIDKKA
+121 QALEVDKKA
-130 HLIWSYFLEVYSQDN
+130 YIIWNYFLEVYSQDEV
-145 PAKYQTP
+145 KEYKTP
-152 VDQAN
+152 IDQAN
-157 IFQVQQAQIDQLKKE
+157 IFQLQQEQIEQLKKE
-172 LEAALNSQN
+172 LEEARKAQT
-181 PLEVSKEIRE
+181 PVEVSKELQVKRHKI
-191 QRRKVSVNFAKKHQ
+191 SVQFAKKHQ

-216 KQLQEAGW
+216 RQLQQAGW
-224 EADTEKLNN
+224 EADSENLNN
-233 WKFKTEPKKGHN
+233 WKYKTAPQKGHN

-297 FRSDYLLVDNQMGD
+297 FRSDYLLVDNDMGE

-342 PKENAYALEEFHH
+342 PKESAYALEEFHH
-355 PEDLALKLTAKNPD
+355 PEDLALKLTSQNPELAD
-369 EANQD
+369 QD
-374 LVNDNDFPKFA
+374 LVDDQDFPKFA

-391 EAIKNIEEAIKD
+391 EAIKSIEEVIKD

-440 LVDRNSLGKQTA
+440 LVDRNSLGQQTA
-452 DAIKDNKIGNLSIS
+452 DAIKDNKIGNLSIA
-466 SIYGVKELQ
+466 SIYGVKELK

-495 RLFYNDNEEEKPSV
+495 RLFYNDDKEEKPSV

-530 SDKEYQFYDQNDYVS
+530 SEKEYHFYDQNDYVS

-574 QPVYSYSYQ
+574 KPVYSYSYQ

-613 GAEISLF
+613 GAEIDLF
-620 DQASESIKS
+620 DQSSESIKS

-645 RVITENFNRVV
+645 RVITESFNRVV

-681 DAHADMVVRL
+681 DSHADMVVRL
-691 LREAFKKAGNPVE
+691 LKESFKNAGNPVD

-719 NEIKLFKNEKNPN
+719 NEIKLFRNEKNPN
-732 IVVTVDLLTT
+732 IAVTVDLLTT

-780 AVFNIYDA
+780 SVFNIYDA

-806 NVKHDIHYFVK
+806 NVSHDVHYFIDQKHQFEVNDNFK
-817 RKDEFGISDI
+817 
-827 SEQYQIDLSAA
+827 QYQIDMTAA
-838 VDRKIKCMN
+838 IDRKIKRMN
-847 DAKRKDFER
+847 DSKRKEFER
-856 LTEISSID
+856 LTEINSID
-864 QWARDLVHLNR
+864 QWARDLPRLNNQE
-875 KAFLNEWKNIE
+875 FLKEWKNFE
-886 QLDKLQGDKPKQY
+886 QLDRLSTGSHKQY
-899 ISNAPDEY
+899 ISNEPDEY
-907 VGIERGYGQG
+907 LGIERGYGQG
-917 NSDPED
+917 NSNPED

-928 NKFVKE
+928 NKFIKE
-934 HVNTIPA
+934 NVNEIPA

-962 ELEKN
+962 ELEKK
-967 GFKEHDLQ
+967 GFKENDLQ
-975 SAWKSANQVQT
+975 TAWKSANQVQT

-996 AALGSKLVDHDV
+996 AAVGSELVDHNV

-1020 ANWNM
+1020 ADWNM

-1036 QLISSTVLG
+1036 QLLSSTVLG

-1052 SSNFFK
+1052 SSNYFK
-1058 RQGGYKQMKKI
+1058 RQGGYKQMRKI

>member
-1 MAIQGKIEAENM
+1 
-13 KNEDCRMS
+13 MS
-21 NFETTKK
+21 NFQTTEEE
-28 DYQQYAKLATSAESL
+28 YRQYAKLATSAESL

-53 IFGNFAEQLTRE
+53 VFGNFSEQLTRE

-88 RADYPPV
+88 RGDYPPI
-95 VTKYLDDIRRIRN
+95 VTKYLDDIRHIRN
-108 LADHDHQFVVSKK
+108 LADHDHQFIVSKK
-121 QALEIDKKA
+121 QALEVDKKA
-130 HLIWSYFLEVYSQDN
+130 YIIWNYFLEVYSQDEV
-145 PAKYQTP
+145 KEYKTP
-152 VDQAN
+152 IDQAN
-157 IFQVQQAQIDQLKKE
+157 IFQLQQEQIEQLKKE
-172 LEAALNSQN
+172 LEEARKAQK
-181 PLEVSKEIRE
+181 PVEVSKELQAKRHKI
-191 QRRKVSVNFAKKHQ
+191 SVQFAKKHQ

-216 KQLQEAGW
+216 RQLQQAGW
-224 EADTEKLNN
+224 EADSENLNN
-233 WKFKTEPKKGHN
+233 WKYKTAPQKCHN

-297 FRSDYLLVDNQMGD
+297 FRSDYLLVDNDMGE

-342 PKENAYALEEFHH
+342 PKESAYALEEFHH
-355 PEDLALKLTAKNPD
+355 PEDLALKLTSQNPEIAD
-369 EANQD
+369 KD
-374 LVNDNDFPKFA
+374 LVDDRDFPRFA

-391 EAIKNIEEAIKD
+391 EAIKSIEEAIKD

-415 TGKTRTAIALMYR
+415 TGKTSTAIALMYR

-440 LVDRNSLGKQTA
+440 LVDRNSLGQQTA
-452 DAIKDNKIGNLSIS
+452 DAIKDNKIGNLSIA
-466 SIYGVKELQ
+466 SIYGVKELK

-495 RLFYNDNEEEKPSV
+495 RLFYNDDKEEKPSV

-530 SDKEYQFYDQNDYVS
+530 SEKEYHFYDQNDYVS

-574 QPVYSYSYQ
+574 KPVYSYSYQ

-613 GAEISLF
+613 GAEIDLF
-620 DQASESIKS
+620 DQSSESIKS

-645 RVITENFNRVV
+645 RVITESFNRVV

-681 DAHADMVVRL
+681 DSHADMVVRL
-691 LREAFKKAGNPVE
+691 LKESFKNAGNPVD

-732 IVVTVDLLTT
+732 IAVTVDLLTT

-780 AVFNIYDA
+780 SVFNIYDA

-806 NVKHDIHYFVK
+806 NVSHDVHYFIDQK
-817 RKDEFGISDI
+817 HQFEINDNFK
-827 SEQYQIDLSAA
+827 QYQIDMTAA
-838 VDRKIKCMN
+838 IDRKIKRMN
-847 DAKRKDFER
+847 DSKRKEFER
-856 LTEISSID
+856 LTEINSID
-864 QWARDLVHLNR
+864 QWARDLPRLNNQE
-875 KAFLNEWKNIE
+875 FLKEWKNFE
-886 QLDKLQGDKPKQY
+886 QLDRLSTVSHKQY
-899 ISNAPDEY
+899 ISNEPDEY
-907 VGIERGYGQG
+907 LGIERGYGQG
-917 NSDPED
+917 NSNPED

-928 NKFVKE
+928 NKFIKE
-934 HVNTIPA
+934 NVNEIPA
-941 LQIVATRPKDLTY
+941 LKIVATRPKDLTY

-962 ELEKN
+962 ELEKK
-967 GFKEHDLQ
+967 GFKENDLQ
-975 SAWKSANQVQT
+975 TAWKNANQVQT

-996 AALGSKLVDHDV
+996 AAVGSELVDHNV

-1020 ANWNM
+1020 ADWNM

-1036 QLISSTVLG
+1036 QLLSSTVLG

-1052 SSNFFK
+1052 SSNYFK
-1058 RQGGYKQMKKI
+1058 RQGGYKQMRKI

>member
-1 MAIQGKIEAENM
+1 
-13 KNEDCRMS
+13 MS
-21 NFETTKK
+21 NFQTTEEE
-28 DYQQYAKLATSAESL
+28 YRQYAKLATSAESL

-53 IFGNFAEQLTRE
+53 VFGNFAEQLTRE

-88 RADYPPV
+88 RGDYPPI
-95 VTKYLDDIRRIRN
+95 VTKYLDDIRHIRN
-108 LADHDHQFVVSKK
+108 LADHDHQFIVSKK
-121 QALEIDKKA
+121 QALEVDKKA
-130 HLIWSYFLEVYSQDN
+130 YIIWNYFLEVYSQDEV
-145 PAKYQTP
+145 KEYKTP
-152 VDQAN
+152 IDQAN
-157 IFQVQQAQIDQLKKE
+157 IFQLQQEQIEQLKKE
-172 LEAALNSQN
+172 LEEARKAQK
-181 PLEVSKEIRE
+181 PIEVSKELQAKRHKI
-191 QRRKVSVNFAKKHQ
+191 SVQFAKKHQ

-216 KQLQEAGW
+216 RQLQQAGW
-224 EADTEKLNN
+224 EADSENLNN
-233 WKFKTEPKKGHN
+233 WKYKTAPQKGHN

-297 FRSDYLLVDNQMGD
+297 FRSDYLLVDNDMGE
-311 YKVPFIYT
+311 YKIPFIYT

-342 PKENAYALEEFHH
+342 PKESAYALEEFHH
-355 PEDLALKLTAKNPD
+355 PEDLALKLTSQNPELAD
-369 EANQD
+369 KD
-374 LVNDNDFPKFA
+374 LVDDQDFPKFA

-391 EAIKNIEEAIKD
+391 EAIKSIEEAIKD

-440 LVDRNSLGKQTA
+440 LVDRNSLGQQTA
-452 DAIKDNKIGNLSIS
+452 DAIKDNKIGNLSIA
-466 SIYGVKELQ
+466 SIYGVKELT

-495 RLFYNDNEEEKPSV
+495 RLFYNDDKEEKPSV

-530 SDKEYQFYDQNDYVS
+530 SEKEYHFYDQNDYVS

-574 QPVYSYSYQ
+574 KPVYSYSYQ

-613 GAEISLF
+613 GTDIDLF
-620 DQASESIKS
+620 DQSSESIKS

-645 RVITENFNRVV
+645 RVITESFNRVV

-681 DAHADMVVRL
+681 DSHADMVVRL
-691 LREAFKKAGNPVE
+691 LKESFKNAGNPVD

-732 IVVTVDLLTT
+732 IAVTVDLLTT

-780 AVFNIYDA
+780 SVFNIYDA

-806 NVKHDIHYFVK
+806 NVSHDVHYFIDQKHQFEVNDNFK
-817 RKDEFGISDI
+817 
-827 SEQYQIDLSAA
+827 QYQIDMTAA
-838 VDRKIKCMN
+838 IDRKIKRMN
-847 DAKRKDFER
+847 DSKRKEFER
-856 LTEISSID
+856 LTEINSID
-864 QWARDLVHLNR
+864 QWARDLPRLNNQE
-875 KAFLNEWKNIE
+875 FLKEWKNFE
-886 QLDKLQGDKPKQY
+886 QLDRLSTGSQKQY
-899 ISNAPDEY
+899 ISNEPDEY
-907 VGIERGYGQG
+907 LGIERGYGQG
-917 NSDPED
+917 NSNPED

-928 NKFVKE
+928 NKFIKE
-934 HVNTIPA
+934 NVNEIPA

-962 ELEKN
+962 ELEKK
-967 GFKEHDLQ
+967 GFKENDLQ
-975 SAWKSANQVQT
+975 TAWKSANQVQT

-996 AALGSKLVDHDV
+996 AAVGSELVDHNV

-1020 ANWNM
+1020 ADWNM

-1036 QLISSTVLG
+1036 QLLSSTVLG

-1052 SSNFFK
+1052 SSNYFK
-1058 RQGGYKQMKKI
+1058 RQGGYKQMRKI

>member
-1 MAIQGKIEAENM
+1 
-13 KNEDCRMS
+13 MS
-21 NFETTKK
+21 NFQTTEEE
-28 DYQQYAKLATSAESL
+28 YRQYAKLATSAESL

-53 IFGNFAEQLTRE
+53 VFGNFAEQLTRE

-88 RADYPPV
+88 RGDYPPI
-95 VTKYLDDIRRIRN
+95 VTKYLDDIRNIRN
-108 LADHDHQFVVSKK
+108 LADHDHQFIVSKR
-121 QALEIDKKA
+121 QALEVDKKA
-130 HLIWSYFLEVYSQDN
+130 YIIWNYFLEVYSQDEV
-145 PAKYQTP
+145 KEYKTP
-152 VDQAN
+152 IDQAN
-157 IFQVQQAQIDQLKKE
+157 IFQLQQEQIEQLKKE
-172 LEAALNSQN
+172 LEEARKAQK
-181 PLEVSKEIRE
+181 PVEVSKELQAKRHKI
-191 QRRKVSVNFAKKHQ
+191 SVQFAKKHQ

-216 KQLQEAGW
+216 RQLQQAGW
-224 EADTEKLNN
+224 EADSENLNN
-233 WKFKTEPKKGHN
+233 WKYKTAPQKGHN

-297 FRSDYLLVDNQMGD
+297 FRSDYLLVDNDMGE

-342 PKENAYALEEFHH
+342 PKESAYALEEFHH
-355 PEDLALKLTAKNPD
+355 PEDLALKLTSQNPELAD
-369 EANQD
+369 QD
-374 LVNDNDFPKFA
+374 LVDDQDFPKFA

-391 EAIKNIEEAIKD
+391 EAIKSIEEAIKD

-440 LVDRNSLGKQTA
+440 LVDRNSLGQQTA
-452 DAIKDNKIGNLSIS
+452 DAIKDNKIGNLSIA
-466 SIYGVKELQ
+466 SIYGVKELK

-495 RLFYNDNEEEKPSV
+495 RLFYNDDKEEKPSV

-530 SDKEYQFYDQNDYVS
+530 SEKEYHFYDQNDYVS

-574 QPVYSYSYQ
+574 KPVYSYSYQ

-613 GAEISLF
+613 GAEIDLF
-620 DQASESIKS
+620 DQSSESIKS

-645 RVITENFNRVV
+645 RVITESFNRVV

-681 DAHADMVVRL
+681 DSHADMVVRL
-691 LREAFKKAGNPVE
+691 LKESFKNAGNPVD

-732 IVVTVDLLTT
+732 IAVTVDLLTT

-780 AVFNIYDA
+780 SVFNIYDA

-806 NVKHDIHYFVK
+806 NVSHDVHYFIDQKHQFEVNDNFK
-817 RKDEFGISDI
+817 
-827 SEQYQIDLSAA
+827 QYQIDMTAA
-838 VDRKIKCMN
+838 IDRKIKRMN
-847 DAKRKDFER
+847 DSKRKEFER
-856 LTEISSID
+856 LTEINSID
-864 QWARDLVHLNR
+864 QWARDLPRLNNQE
-875 KAFLNEWKNIE
+875 FLKEWKNFE
-886 QLDKLQGDKPKQY
+886 QLDRLSTGSQKQY
-899 ISNAPDEY
+899 ISNEPDEY
-907 VGIERGYGQG
+907 LGIERGYGQG
-917 NSDPED
+917 NSNPED

-928 NKFVKE
+928 NKFIKE
-934 HVNTIPA
+934 NVNEIPA

-962 ELEKN
+962 ELEKK
-967 GFKEHDLQ
+967 GFKENDLQ
-975 SAWKSANQVQT
+975 TAWKNANQVQT

-996 AALGSKLVDHDV
+996 AAVGSELVDHNV

-1020 ANWNM
+1020 ADWNM
-1025 VQKSWLKKIEN
+1025 VQRQWLKRIEN
-1036 QLISSTVLG
+1036 QLLANTVLG
-1045 PNAETAF
+1045 PRAEEVF
-1052 SSNFFK
+1052 NKNYYFK

-1069 FSDNA
+1069 FADNA

-1079 VLNENLYV
+1079 ILNENLYV

>member
-1 MAIQGKIEAENM
+1 
-13 KNEDCRMS
+13 MS
-21 NFETTKK
+21 NFQTTEEE
-28 DYQQYAKLATSAESL
+28 YRQYAKLATSAESL

-53 IFGNFAEQLTRE
+53 VFGNFSEQLTRE

-88 RADYPPV
+88 RGDYPPI
-95 VTKYLDDIRRIRN
+95 VTKYLDDIRHIRN
-108 LADHDHQFVVSKK
+108 LADHDHQFIVSKR
-121 QALEIDKKA
+121 QALEVDKKA
-130 HLIWSYFLEVYSQDN
+130 YIIWNYFLEVYSQDEV
-145 PAKYQTP
+145 KEYKTP
-152 VDQAN
+152 IDQAN
-157 IFQVQQAQIDQLKKE
+157 IFQLQQEQIEQLKKE
-172 LEAALNSQN
+172 LEEARKAQK
-181 PLEVSKEIRE
+181 PVEVSKELQAKRHKI
-191 QRRKVSVNFAKKHQ
+191 SVQFAKKHQ

-216 KQLQEAGW
+216 RQLQQAGW
-224 EADTEKLNN
+224 EADSENLNN
-233 WKFKTEPKKGHN
+233 WKYKTAPQKGHN

-297 FRSDYLLVDNQMGD
+297 FRSDYLLVDNDMGE

-342 PKENAYALEEFHH
+342 PKESAYALEEFHH
-355 PEDLALKLTAKNPD
+355 PEDLALKLTSQNPEIAD
-369 EANQD
+369 KD
-374 LVNDNDFPKFA
+374 LVDDQDFPRFA

-391 EAIKNIEEAIKD
+391 EAIKSIEEAIKD

-415 TGKTRTAIALMYR
+415 TGKTRTSIALMYR

-440 LVDRNSLGKQTA
+440 LVDRNSLGQQTA
-452 DAIKDNKIGNLSIS
+452 DAIKDNKIGNLSIA
-466 SIYGVKELQ
+466 SIYGVKELK

-495 RLFYNDNEEEKPSV
+495 RLFYNDDKEEKPSV

-530 SDKEYQFYDQNDYVS
+530 SEKEYHFYDQNDYVS

-574 QPVYSYSYQ
+574 KPVYSYSYQ

-613 GAEISLF
+613 GAEIDLF
-620 DQASESIKS
+620 DQSSESIKS

-645 RVITENFNRVV
+645 RVITESFNRVV

-681 DAHADMVVRL
+681 DSHADMVVRL
-691 LREAFKKAGNPVE
+691 LKESFKNAGNPVD

-732 IVVTVDLLTT
+732 IAVTVDLLTT

-780 AVFNIYDA
+780 SVFNIYDA

-806 NVKHDIHYFVK
+806 NVSHDVHYFIDQK
-817 RKDEFGISDI
+817 HQFEINDNFK
-827 SEQYQIDLSAA
+827 QYQIDMTAA
-838 VDRKIKCMN
+838 IDRKIKRMN
-847 DAKRKDFER
+847 DSKRKEFER
-856 LTEISSID
+856 LTEINSID
-864 QWARDLVHLNR
+864 QWARDLPRLNNQE
-875 KAFLNEWKNIE
+875 FLKEWKNFE
-886 QLDKLQGDKPKQY
+886 QLDRLSTGSHKQY
-899 ISNAPDEY
+899 ISNEPDEY
-907 VGIERGYGQG
+907 LGIERGYGQG
-917 NSDPED
+917 NSNPED

-928 NKFVKE
+928 NKFIKE
-934 HVNTIPA
+934 NVNEIPA

-962 ELEKN
+962 ELEKK
-967 GFKEHDLQ
+967 GFKENDLQ
-975 SAWKSANQVQT
+975 TAWKSANQIQT

-996 AALGSKLVDHDV
+996 AAVGSELVDHNV

-1020 ANWNM
+1020 ADWNM

-1036 QLISSTVLG
+1036 QLLSSTVLG

-1052 SSNFFK
+1052 SSNYFK
-1058 RQGGYKQMKKI
+1058 RQGGYKQMRKI

-1074 DQIIY
+1074 DKIIY

>member
-1 MAIQGKIEAENM
+1 
-13 KNEDCRMS
+13 MS
-21 NFETTKK
+21 NFQTTEEE
-28 DYQQYAKLATSAESL
+28 YRQYAKLATSAESL

-53 IFGNFAEQLTRE
+53 VFGNFAEQLTRE

-88 RADYPPV
+88 RGDYPPI
-95 VTKYLDDIRRIRN
+95 VTKYLDDIRHIRN
-108 LADHDHQFVVSKK
+108 LADHDHQFIVSKK
-121 QALEIDKKA
+121 QALEVDKKA
-130 HLIWSYFLEVYSQDN
+130 YIIWNYFLEVYSQDEV
-145 PAKYQTP
+145 KEYKTP
-152 VDQAN
+152 IDQAN
-157 IFQVQQAQIDQLKKE
+157 IFQLQQEQIEQLKKE
-172 LEAALNSQN
+172 LEEARKAQK
-181 PLEVSKEIRE
+181 PVEVSKELQAKRHKI
-191 QRRKVSVNFAKKHQ
+191 SVQFAKKHQ

-216 KQLQEAGW
+216 RQLQQAGW
-224 EADTEKLNN
+224 EADSENLNN
-233 WKFKTEPKKGHN
+233 WKYKTAPQKGHN

-297 FRSDYLLVDNQMGD
+297 FRSDYLLVDNDMGE

-342 PKENAYALEEFHH
+342 PKESAYALEEFHH
-355 PEDLALKLTAKNPD
+355 PEDLALKLTSQNPELAD
-369 EANQD
+369 QD
-374 LVNDNDFPKFA
+374 LVDDQDFPKFA

-391 EAIKNIEEAIKD
+391 EAIKSIEEAIKD

-440 LVDRNSLGKQTA
+440 LVDRNSLGQQTA
-452 DAIKDNKIGNLSIS
+452 DAIKDNKIGNLSIA
-466 SIYGVKELQ
+466 SIYGVKELK

-495 RLFYNDNEEEKPSV
+495 RLFYNDDKEEKPSV

-530 SDKEYQFYDQNDYVS
+530 SEKEYHFYDQNDYVS

-574 QPVYSYSYQ
+574 KPVYSYSYQ

-613 GAEISLF
+613 GAEIDLF
-620 DQASESIKS
+620 DQSSESIKS

-645 RVITENFNRVV
+645 RVITESFNRVV

-681 DAHADMVVRL
+681 DSHADMVVRL
-691 LREAFKKAGNPVE
+691 LKESFKNAGNPVD

-732 IVVTVDLLTT
+732 IAVTVDLLTT

-780 AVFNIYDA
+780 SVFNIYDA

-806 NVKHDIHYFVK
+806 NVSHDVHYFIDQKHQFEVNDNFK
-817 RKDEFGISDI
+817 
-827 SEQYQIDLSAA
+827 QYQIDMTAA
-838 VDRKIKCMN
+838 IDRKIKRMN
-847 DAKRKDFER
+847 DSKRKEFER
-856 LTEISSID
+856 LTEINSID
-864 QWARDLVHLNR
+864 QWARDLPRLNNQE
-875 KAFLNEWKNIE
+875 FLKEWKNFE
-886 QLDKLQGDKPKQY
+886 QLDRLSTGSQKQY
-899 ISNAPDEY
+899 ISNEPDEY
-907 VGIERGYGQG
+907 LGIERGYGQG
-917 NSDPED
+917 NSNPED

-928 NKFVKE
+928 NKFIKE
-934 HVNTIPA
+934 NVNEIPA

-962 ELEKN
+962 ELEKK
-967 GFKEHDLQ
+967 GFKENDLQ
-975 SAWKSANQVQT
+975 TAWKSANQVQT

-996 AALGSKLVDHDV
+996 AAVGSELVDHNV

-1020 ANWNM
+1020 ADWNM

-1036 QLISSTVLG
+1036 QLLSSTVLG

-1052 SSNFFK
+1052 SSNYFK
-1058 RQGGYKQMKKI
+1058 RQGGYKQMRKI

>member
-1 MAIQGKIEAENM
+1 M

-21 NFETTKK
+21 NFQTTEEE
-28 DYQQYAKLATSAESL
+28 YRQYAKLATSAESL

-53 IFGNFAEQLTRE
+53 VFGNFAEQLTRE

-88 RADYPPV
+88 RGDYPPI
-95 VTKYLDDIRRIRN
+95 VTKYLDDIRNIRN
-108 LADHDHQFVVSKK
+108 LADHDHQFIVSKR
-121 QALEIDKKA
+121 QALEVDKKA
-130 HLIWSYFLEVYSQDN
+130 YIIWNYFLEVYSQDEV
-145 PAKYQTP
+145 KEYKTP
-152 VDQAN
+152 IDQAN
-157 IFQVQQAQIDQLKKE
+157 IFQLQQEQIEQLKKE
-172 LEAALNSQN
+172 LEEARKAQT
-181 PLEVSKEIRE
+181 PVEVSKELQVKRHKI
-191 QRRKVSVNFAKKHQ
+191 SVQFAKKHQ

-216 KQLQEAGW
+216 RQLQQAGW
-224 EADTEKLNN
+224 EADSENLNN
-233 WKFKTEPKKGHN
+233 WKYKTAPQKGHN

-297 FRSDYLLVDNQMGD
+297 FRSDYLLVDNDMGE

-342 PKENAYALEEFHH
+342 PKESAYALEEFHH
-355 PEDLALKLTAKNPD
+355 PEDLALKLTSQNPELAD
-369 EANQD
+369 QD
-374 LVNDNDFPKFA
+374 LVDDQDFPKFA

-391 EAIKNIEEAIKD
+391 EAIKSIEEAIKD

-440 LVDRNSLGKQTA
+440 LVDRNSLGQQTA
-452 DAIKDNKIGNLSIS
+452 DAIKDNKIGNLSIA
-466 SIYGVKELQ
+466 SIYGVKELK

-495 RLFYNDNEEEKPSV
+495 RLFYNDDKEEKPSV

-530 SDKEYQFYDQNDYVS
+530 SEKEYHFYDQNDYVS

-574 QPVYSYSYQ
+574 KPVYSYSYQ

-613 GAEISLF
+613 GAEIDLF
-620 DQASESIKS
+620 DQSSESIKS

-645 RVITENFNRVV
+645 RVITESFNRVV

-681 DAHADMVVRL
+681 DSHADMVVRL
-691 LREAFKKAGNPVE
+691 LKESFKNAGNPVD

-732 IVVTVDLLTT
+732 IAVTVDLLTT

-780 AVFNIYDA
+780 SVFNIYDA

-806 NVKHDIHYFVK
+806 NVSHDVHYFIDQKHQFEVNDNFK
-817 RKDEFGISDI
+817 
-827 SEQYQIDLSAA
+827 QYQIDMTAA
-838 VDRKIKCMN
+838 IDRKIKRMN
-847 DAKRKDFER
+847 DSKRKEFER
-856 LTEISSID
+856 LTEINSID
-864 QWARDLVHLNR
+864 QWARDLPRLNNQE
-875 KAFLNEWKNIE
+875 FLKEWKNFE
-886 QLDKLQGDKPKQY
+886 QLDRLSTGSQKQY
-899 ISNAPDEY
+899 ISNEPDEY
-907 VGIERGYGQG
+907 LGIERGYGQG
-917 NSDPED
+917 NSNPED

-928 NKFVKE
+928 NKFIKE
-934 HVNTIPA
+934 NVNEIPV

-962 ELEKN
+962 ELEKK
-967 GFKEHDLQ
+967 GFKENDLQ
-975 SAWKSANQVQT
+975 TAWKSANQVQT

-996 AALGSKLVDHDV
+996 AAVGSELVDHNV

-1020 ANWNM
+1020 ADWNM

-1036 QLISSTVLG
+1036 QLLSSTVLG

-1052 SSNFFK
+1052 SSNYFK
-1058 RQGGYKQMKKI
+1058 RQGGYKQMRKI

>member
-1 MAIQGKIEAENM
+1 
-13 KNEDCRMS
+13 MS
-21 NFETTKK
+21 NFQTTEEE
-28 DYQQYAKLATSAESL
+28 YRQYAKLATSAESL

-53 IFGNFAEQLTRE
+53 VFGNFAEQLTRE

-88 RADYPPV
+88 RGDYPPI
-95 VTKYLDDIRRIRN
+95 VTKYLDDIRNIRN
-108 LADHDHQFVVSKK
+108 LADHDHQFIVSKK
-121 QALEIDKKA
+121 QALEVDKKA
-130 HLIWSYFLEVYSQDN
+130 YIIWNYFLEVYSQDEV
-145 PAKYQTP
+145 KEYKTP
-152 VDQAN
+152 IDQAN
-157 IFQVQQAQIDQLKKE
+157 IFQLQQEQIEQLKKE
-172 LEAALNSQN
+172 LEEARKAKK
-181 PLEVSKEIRE
+181 PVEVSKEIQAKRH
-191 QRRKVSVNFAKKHQ
+191 KISVQFAKKHQ

-216 KQLQEAGW
+216 RQLQQAGW
-224 EADTEKLNN
+224 EADSENLNN
-233 WKFKTEPKKGHN
+233 WKYKTAPQKGHN

-297 FRSDYLLVDNQMGD
+297 FRSDYLLVDNDMGE

-342 PKENAYALEEFHH
+342 PKESAYALEEFHH
-355 PEDLALKLTAKNPD
+355 PEDLALKLTSQNPELAD
-369 EANQD
+369 QD
-374 LVNDNDFPKFA
+374 LVDDQDFPKFA

-391 EAIKNIEEAIKD
+391 EAIKSIEEAIKD

-440 LVDRNSLGKQTA
+440 LVDRNSLGQQTA
-452 DAIKDNKIGNLSIS
+452 DAIKDNKIGNLSIA
-466 SIYGVKELQ
+466 SIYGVKELK

-495 RLFYNDNEEEKPSV
+495 RLFYNDDKEEKPSV

-530 SDKEYQFYDQNDYVS
+530 SEKEYHFYDQNDYVS

-574 QPVYSYSYQ
+574 KPVYSYSYQ

-594 DAPTIIKTKLSQ
+594 DVPTIIKTKLSQ

-613 GAEISLF
+613 GAEIDLF
-620 DQASESIKS
+620 DQSSESIKS

-645 RVITENFNRVV
+645 RVITESFNRVV

-681 DAHADMVVRL
+681 DSHADMVVRL
-691 LREAFKKAGNPVE
+691 LKESFKNAGNPVD

-732 IVVTVDLLTT
+732 IAVTVDLLTT

-780 AVFNIYDA
+780 SVFNIYDA

-806 NVKHDIHYFVK
+806 NVSHDVHYFIDQKHQFEVNDNFK
-817 RKDEFGISDI
+817 
-827 SEQYQIDLSAA
+827 QYQIDMTAA
-838 VDRKIKCMN
+838 IDRKIKRMN
-847 DAKRKDFER
+847 DSKRKEFER
-856 LTEISSID
+856 LTEINSID
-864 QWARDLVHLNR
+864 QWARDLPRLNNQE
-875 KAFLNEWKNIE
+875 FLKEWKNFE
-886 QLDKLQGDKPKQY
+886 QLDRLSTGSQKQY
-899 ISNAPDEY
+899 ISNEPDEY
-907 VGIERGYGQG
+907 LGIERGYGQG
-917 NSDPED
+917 NSNPED

-928 NKFVKE
+928 NKFIKE
-934 HVNTIPA
+934 NVNEIPA

-962 ELEKN
+962 ELEKK
-967 GFKEHDLQ
+967 GFKENDLQ
-975 SAWKSANQVQT
+975 TAWKNANQVQT

-996 AALGSKLVDHDV
+996 AAVGSELVDHNV

-1020 ANWNM
+1020 ADWNM

-1036 QLISSTVLG
+1036 QLLSSTVLG

-1052 SSNFFK
+1052 SSNYFK
-1058 RQGGYKQMKKI
+1058 RQGGYKQMRKI

>member
-1 MAIQGKIEAENM
+1 
-13 KNEDCRMS
+13 MS
-21 NFETTKK
+21 NFQTTEEE
-28 DYQQYAKLATSAESL
+28 YRQYAKLATSAESL

-53 IFGNFAEQLTRE
+53 VFGNFAEQLTRE

-88 RADYPPV
+88 RGDYPPI
-95 VTKYLDDIRRIRN
+95 VTKYLDDIRNIRN
-108 LADHDHQFVVSKK
+108 LADHDHQFIVSKR
-121 QALEIDKKA
+121 QALEVDKKA
-130 HLIWSYFLEVYSQDN
+130 YIIWNYFLEVYSQDEV
-145 PAKYQTP
+145 KEYKTP
-152 VDQAN
+152 IDQAN
-157 IFQVQQAQIDQLKKE
+157 IFQLQQEQIEQLKKE
-172 LEAALNSQN
+172 LEEARKAQT
-181 PLEVSKEIRE
+181 PVEVSKELQAKRHKI
-191 QRRKVSVNFAKKHQ
+191 SVQFAKKHQ

-216 KQLQEAGW
+216 RQLQQAGW
-224 EADTEKLNN
+224 EADSENLNN
-233 WKFKTEPKKGHN
+233 WKYKTAPQKGHN

-297 FRSDYLLVDNQMGD
+297 FRSDYLLVDNDMGE

-342 PKENAYALEEFHH
+342 PKESAYALEEFHH
-355 PEDLALKLTAKNPD
+355 PEDLALKLTSQNPELAD
-369 EANQD
+369 QD
-374 LVNDNDFPKFA
+374 LVDDQDFPKFA

-391 EAIKNIEEAIKD
+391 EAIKSIEEAIKD

-440 LVDRNSLGKQTA
+440 LVDRNSLGQQTA
-452 DAIKDNKIGNLSIS
+452 DAIKDNKIGNLSIA
-466 SIYGVKELQ
+466 SIYGVKELK

-495 RLFYNDNEEEKPSV
+495 RLFYNDDKEEKPSV

-530 SDKEYQFYDQNDYVS
+530 SEKEYHFYDQNDYVS

-574 QPVYSYSYQ
+574 KPVYSYSYQ

-613 GAEISLF
+613 GAEIDLF
-620 DQASESIKS
+620 DQSSESIKS

-645 RVITENFNRVV
+645 RVITESFNRVV

-681 DAHADMVVRL
+681 DSHADMVVRL
-691 LREAFKKAGNPVE
+691 LKESFKNAGNPVD

-732 IVVTVDLLTT
+732 IAVTVDLLTT

-780 AVFNIYDA
+780 SVFNIYDA

-806 NVKHDIHYFVK
+806 NVSHDVHYFIDQK
-817 RKDEFGISDI
+817 HQFEINDNFK
-827 SEQYQIDLSAA
+827 QYQIDMTAA
-838 VDRKIKCMN
+838 IDRKIKRMN
-847 DAKRKDFER
+847 DSKRKEFER
-856 LTEISSID
+856 LTEINSID
-864 QWARDLVHLNR
+864 QWARDLPRLNNQE
-875 KAFLNEWKNIE
+875 FLKEWKNFE
-886 QLDKLQGDKPKQY
+886 QLDRLSTGSQKQY
-899 ISNAPDEY
+899 ISNEPDEY
-907 VGIERGYGQG
+907 LGIERGYGQG
-917 NSDPED
+917 NSNPED

-928 NKFVKE
+928 NKFIKE
-934 HVNTIPA
+934 NVNEIPA

-962 ELEKN
+962 ELEKK
-967 GFKEHDLQ
+967 GFKENDLQ
-975 SAWKSANQVQT
+975 TAWKSANQVQT

-996 AALGSKLVDHDV
+996 AAVGSELVDHNV

-1020 ANWNM
+1020 ADWNM

-1036 QLISSTVLG
+1036 QLLSSTVLG

-1052 SSNFFK
+1052 SSNYFK
-1058 RQGGYKQMKKI
+1058 RQGGYKQMRKI

-1074 DQIIY
+1074 DKIIY

>member
-1 MAIQGKIEAENM
+1 
-13 KNEDCRMS
+13 MS
-21 NFETTKK
+21 NFQTTEEE
-28 DYQQYAKLATSAESL
+28 YRQYAKLATSAESL

-53 IFGNFAEQLTRE
+53 VFGNFSEQLTRE

-88 RADYPPV
+88 RGDYPPI
-95 VTKYLDDIRRIRN
+95 VTKYLDDIRHIRN
-108 LADHDHQFVVSKK
+108 LADHDHQFIVSKK
-121 QALEIDKKA
+121 QALEVDKKA
-130 HLIWSYFLEVYSQDN
+130 YIIWNYFLEVYSQDEV
-145 PAKYQTP
+145 KEYKTP
-152 VDQAN
+152 IDQAN
-157 IFQVQQAQIDQLKKE
+157 IFQLQQEQIEQLKKE
-172 LEAALNSQN
+172 LEEARKAQT
-181 PLEVSKEIRE
+181 PVEVSKELQVKRHKI
-191 QRRKVSVNFAKKHQ
+191 SVQFAKKHQ

-216 KQLQEAGW
+216 RQLQQAGW
-224 EADTEKLNN
+224 EADSENLNN
-233 WKFKTEPKKGHN
+233 WKYKTAPQKGHN

-297 FRSDYLLVDNQMGD
+297 FRSDYLLVDNDMGE

-342 PKENAYALEEFHH
+342 PKESAYALEEFHH
-355 PEDLALKLTAKNPD
+355 PEDLALKLTSQNPELAD
-369 EANQD
+369 QD
-374 LVNDNDFPKFA
+374 LVDDQDFPKFA

-391 EAIKNIEEAIKD
+391 EAIKSIEEAIKD

-440 LVDRNSLGKQTA
+440 LVDRNSLGQQTA
-452 DAIKDNKIGNLSIS
+452 DAIKDNKIGNLSIA
-466 SIYGVKELQ
+466 SIYGVKELK

-495 RLFYNDNEEEKPSV
+495 RLFYNDDKEEKPSV

-530 SDKEYQFYDQNDYVS
+530 SEKEYHFYDQNDYVS

-574 QPVYSYSYQ
+574 KPVYSYSYQ

-613 GAEISLF
+613 GAEIDLF
-620 DQASESIKS
+620 DQSSESIKS

-645 RVITENFNRVV
+645 RVITESFNRVV

-681 DAHADMVVRL
+681 DSHADMVVRL
-691 LREAFKKAGNPVE
+691 LKESFKNAGNPVD

-732 IVVTVDLLTT
+732 IAVTVDLLTT

-755 RRVQSRILYEQMLG
+755 RQVQSRILYEQMLG

-780 AVFNIYDA
+780 SVFNIYDA

-806 NVKHDIHYFVK
+806 NVSHDVHYFIDQK
-817 RKDEFGISDI
+817 HQFEINDNFK
-827 SEQYQIDLSAA
+827 QYQIDMTAA
-838 VDRKIKCMN
+838 IDRKIKRMN
-847 DAKRKDFER
+847 DSKRKEFER
-856 LTEISSID
+856 LTEINSID
-864 QWARDLVHLNR
+864 QWARDLPRLNNQE
-875 KAFLNEWKNIE
+875 FLKEWKNFE
-886 QLDKLQGDKPKQY
+886 QLDRLSTGSHKQY
-899 ISNAPDEY
+899 ISNEPDEY
-907 VGIERGYGQG
+907 LGIERGYGQG
-917 NSDPED
+917 NSNPED

-928 NKFVKE
+928 NKFIKE
-934 HVNTIPA
+934 NVNEIPA

-962 ELEKN
+962 ELEKK
-967 GFKEHDLQ
+967 GFKENDLQ
-975 SAWKSANQVQT
+975 TAWKNANQVQT

-996 AALGSKLVDHDV
+996 AAVGSELVDHNV

-1020 ANWNM
+1020 ADWNM
-1025 VQKSWLKKIEN
+1025 VQRQWLKRIEN
-1036 QLISSTVLG
+1036 QLLANTVLG
-1045 PNAETAF
+1045 PRAEEVF
-1052 SSNFFK
+1052 NKNYYFK

-1069 FSDNA
+1069 FADNA

-1079 VLNENLYV
+1079 ILNENLYV

>member
-1 MAIQGKIEAENM
+1 
-13 KNEDCRMS
+13 MS
-21 NFETTKK
+21 NFQTTEEE
-28 DYQQYAKLATSAESL
+28 YRQYAKLATSAESL

-53 IFGNFAEQLTRE
+53 VFGNFAEQLTRE

-88 RADYPPV
+88 RGDYPPI
-95 VTKYLDDIRRIRN
+95 VTKYLDDIRHIRN
-108 LADHDHQFVVSKK
+108 LADHDHQFIVSKK
-121 QALEIDKKA
+121 QALEVDKKA
-130 HLIWSYFLEVYSQDN
+130 YIIWNYFLEVYSQDEV
-145 PAKYQTP
+145 KEYKTP
-152 VDQAN
+152 IDQAN
-157 IFQVQQAQIDQLKKE
+157 IFQLQQEQIEQLKKE
-172 LEAALNSQN
+172 LEEARKAQK
-181 PLEVSKEIRE
+181 PVEVSKELQAKRHKI
-191 QRRKVSVNFAKKHQ
+191 SVQFAKKHQ

-216 KQLQEAGW
+216 RQLQQAGW
-224 EADTEKLNN
+224 EADSENLNN
-233 WKFKTEPKKGHN
+233 WKYKTAPQKGHN

-297 FRSDYLLVDNQMGD
+297 FRSDYLLVDNDMGE

-342 PKENAYALEEFHH
+342 SKESAYALEEFHH
-355 PEDLALKLTAKNPD
+355 PEDLALKLTSQNPELAD
-369 EANQD
+369 QD
-374 LVNDNDFPKFA
+374 LVDDQDFPKFA

-391 EAIKNIEEAIKD
+391 EAIKSIEEAIKD

-440 LVDRNSLGKQTA
+440 LVDRNSLGQQTA
-452 DAIKDNKIGNLSIS
+452 DAIKDNKIGNLSIA
-466 SIYGVKELQ
+466 SIYGVKELK

-495 RLFYNDNEEEKPSV
+495 RLFYNDDKEEKPSV

-530 SDKEYQFYDQNDYVS
+530 SEKEYHFYDQNDYVS

-574 QPVYSYSYQ
+574 KPVYSYSYQ

-613 GAEISLF
+613 GAEIDLF
-620 DQASESIKS
+620 DQSSESIKS

-645 RVITENFNRVV
+645 RVITESFNRVV

-681 DAHADMVVRL
+681 DSHADMVVRL
-691 LREAFKKAGNPVE
+691 LKESFKNAGNPVD

-732 IVVTVDLLTT
+732 IAVTVDLLTT

-780 AVFNIYDA
+780 SVFNIYDA

-806 NVKHDIHYFVK
+806 NVSHDVHYFIDQKHQFEVNDNFK
-817 RKDEFGISDI
+817 
-827 SEQYQIDLSAA
+827 QYQIDMTAA
-838 VDRKIKCMN
+838 IDRKIKRMN
-847 DAKRKDFER
+847 DSKRKEFER
-856 LTEISSID
+856 LTEINSID
-864 QWARDLVHLNR
+864 QWARDLPRLNNQE
-875 KAFLNEWKNIE
+875 FLKEWKNFE
-886 QLDKLQGDKPKQY
+886 QLDRLSTGSQKQY
-899 ISNAPDEY
+899 ISNEPDEY
-907 VGIERGYGQG
+907 LGIERGYGQG
-917 NSDPED
+917 NSNPED

-928 NKFVKE
+928 NKFIKE
-934 HVNTIPA
+934 NVNEIPA

-962 ELEKN
+962 ELEKK
-967 GFKEHDLQ
+967 GFKENDLQ
-975 SAWKSANQVQT
+975 TAWKNANQVQT

-996 AALGSKLVDHDV
+996 AAVGSELVDHNV

-1020 ANWNM
+1020 ADWNM

-1036 QLISSTVLG
+1036 QLLSSTVLG

-1052 SSNFFK
+1052 SSNYFK
-1058 RQGGYKQMKKI
+1058 RQGGYKQMRKI

>member
-1 MAIQGKIEAENM
+1 M

-21 NFETTKK
+21 NFQTTEEE
-28 DYQQYAKLATSAESL
+28 YRQYAKLATSAESL

-53 IFGNFAEQLTRE
+53 VFGNFAEQLTRE

-88 RADYPPV
+88 RGDYPPI
-95 VTKYLDDIRRIRN
+95 VTKYLDDIRNIRN
-108 LADHDHQFVVSKK
+108 LADHDHQFIVSKR
-121 QALEIDKKA
+121 QALEVDKKA
-130 HLIWSYFLEVYSQDN
+130 YIIWNYFLEVYSQDEV
-145 PAKYQTP
+145 KEYKTP
-152 VDQAN
+152 IDQAN
-157 IFQVQQAQIDQLKKE
+157 IFQLQQEQIEQLKKE
-172 LEAALNSQN
+172 LEEARKAQK
-181 PLEVSKEIRE
+181 PVEVSKELQVKRHKI
-191 QRRKVSVNFAKKHQ
+191 SVQFAKKHQ

-216 KQLQEAGW
+216 RQLQQAGW
-224 EADTEKLNN
+224 EADSENLNN
-233 WKFKTEPKKGHN
+233 WKYKTAPQKGHN

-297 FRSDYLLVDNQMGD
+297 FRSDYLLVDNDMGE

-342 PKENAYALEEFHH
+342 PKESAYALEEFHH
-355 PEDLALKLTAKNPD
+355 PEDLALKLTSQNPELAD
-369 EANQD
+369 QD
-374 LVNDNDFPKFA
+374 LVDDQDFPKFA

-391 EAIKNIEEAIKD
+391 EAIKSIEEAIKD

-440 LVDRNSLGKQTA
+440 LVDRNSLGQQTA
-452 DAIKDNKIGNLSIS
+452 DAIKDNKIGNLSIA
-466 SIYGVKELQ
+466 SIYGVKELK

-495 RLFYNDNEEEKPSV
+495 RLFYNDDKEEKPSV

-530 SDKEYQFYDQNDYVS
+530 SEKEYHFYDQNDYVS

-574 QPVYSYSYQ
+574 KPVYSYSYQ

-613 GAEISLF
+613 GAEIDLF
-620 DQASESIKS
+620 DQSSESIKS

-645 RVITENFNRVV
+645 RVITESFNRVV

-681 DAHADMVVRL
+681 DSHADMVVRL
-691 LREAFKKAGNPVE
+691 LKESFKNAGNPVD

-732 IVVTVDLLTT
+732 IAVTVDLLTT

-780 AVFNIYDA
+780 SVFNIYDA

-806 NVKHDIHYFVK
+806 NVSHDVHYFIDQKHQFEVNDNFK
-817 RKDEFGISDI
+817 
-827 SEQYQIDLSAA
+827 QYQIDMTAA
-838 VDRKIKCMN
+838 IDRKIKRMN
-847 DAKRKDFER
+847 DSKRKEFER
-856 LTEISSID
+856 LTEINSID
-864 QWARDLVHLNR
+864 QWARDLPRLNNQE
-875 KAFLNEWKNIE
+875 FLKEWKNFE
-886 QLDKLQGDKPKQY
+886 QLDRLSTGSHKQY
-899 ISNAPDEY
+899 ISNEPDEY
-907 VGIERGYGQG
+907 LGIERGYGQG
-917 NSDPED
+917 NSNPED

-928 NKFVKE
+928 NKFIKE
-934 HVNTIPA
+934 NVNEIPA

-962 ELEKN
+962 ELEKK
-967 GFKEHDLQ
+967 GFKENDLQ
-975 SAWKSANQVQT
+975 TAWKNANQVQT

-996 AALGSKLVDHDV
+996 AAVGSELVDHNV

-1020 ANWNM
+1020 ADWNM

-1036 QLISSTVLG
+1036 QLLSSTVLG

-1052 SSNFFK
+1052 SSNYFK
-1058 RQGGYKQMKKI
+1058 RQGGYKQMRKI

-1074 DQIIY
+1074 DKIIY

>member
-1 MAIQGKIEAENM
+1 
-13 KNEDCRMS
+13 MS
-21 NFETTKK
+21 NFQTTEEE
-28 DYQQYAKLATSAESL
+28 YRQYAKLATSAESL

-53 IFGNFAEQLTRE
+53 VFGNFAEQLTRE

-88 RADYPPV
+88 RGDYPPI
-95 VTKYLDDIRRIRN
+95 VTKYLDDIRNIRN
-108 LADHDHQFVVSKK
+108 LADHDHQFIVSKK
-121 QALEIDKKA
+121 QALEVDKKA
-130 HLIWSYFLEVYSQDN
+130 YIIWNYFLEVYSQDEV
-145 PAKYQTP
+145 KEYKTP
-152 VDQAN
+152 IDQAN
-157 IFQVQQAQIDQLKKE
+157 IFQLQQEQIEQLKKE
-172 LEAALNSQN
+172 LEEARKAKK
-181 PLEVSKEIRE
+181 PVEVSKEIQAKRH
-191 QRRKVSVNFAKKHQ
+191 KISVQFAKKHQ

-216 KQLQEAGW
+216 RQLQQAGW
-224 EADTEKLNN
+224 EADSENLNN
-233 WKFKTEPKKGHN
+233 WKYKTAPQKGHN

-297 FRSDYLLVDNQMGD
+297 FRSDYLLVDNDMGE

-342 PKENAYALEEFHH
+342 PKESAYALEEFHH
-355 PEDLALKLTAKNPD
+355 PEDLALKLTSQNPELAD
-369 EANQD
+369 QD
-374 LVNDNDFPKFA
+374 LVDDQDFPKFA

-391 EAIKNIEEAIKD
+391 EAIKSIEEAIKD

-440 LVDRNSLGKQTA
+440 LVDRNSLGQQTA
-452 DAIKDNKIGNLSIS
+452 DAIKDNKIGNLSIA
-466 SIYGVKELQ
+466 SIYGVKELK

-495 RLFYNDNEEEKPSV
+495 RLFYNDDKEEKPSV

-530 SDKEYQFYDQNDYVS
+530 SEKEYHFYDQNDYVS

-574 QPVYSYSYQ
+574 KPVYSYSYQ

-613 GAEISLF
+613 GAEIDLF
-620 DQASESIKS
+620 DQSSESIKS

-645 RVITENFNRVV
+645 RVITESFNRVV

-681 DAHADMVVRL
+681 DSHADMVVRL
-691 LREAFKKAGNPVE
+691 LKESFKNAGNPVD

-732 IVVTVDLLTT
+732 IAVTVDLLTT

-780 AVFNIYDA
+780 SVFNIYDA

-806 NVKHDIHYFVK
+806 NVSHDVHYFIDQKHQFEVNDNFK
-817 RKDEFGISDI
+817 
-827 SEQYQIDLSAA
+827 QYQIDMTAA
-838 VDRKIKCMN
+838 IDRKIKRMN
-847 DAKRKDFER
+847 DSKRKEFEH
-856 LTEISSID
+856 LTEINSID
-864 QWARDLVHLNR
+864 QWARDLPRLNNQE
-875 KAFLNEWKNIE
+875 FLKEWKNFE
-886 QLDKLQGDKPKQY
+886 QLDRLSTGSQKQY
-899 ISNAPDEY
+899 ISNEPDEY
-907 VGIERGYGQG
+907 LGIERGYGQG
-917 NSDPED
+917 NSNPED

-928 NKFVKE
+928 NKFIKE
-934 HVNTIPA
+934 NVNEIPA

-962 ELEKN
+962 ELEKK
-967 GFKEHDLQ
+967 GFKENDLQ
-975 SAWKSANQVQT
+975 TAWKSANQVQT

-996 AALGSKLVDHDV
+996 AAVGSELVDHNV

-1020 ANWNM
+1020 ADWNM

-1036 QLISSTVLG
+1036 QLLSSTVLG

-1052 SSNFFK
+1052 SSNYFK
-1058 RQGGYKQMKKI
+1058 RQGGYKQMRKI

>member
-1 MAIQGKIEAENM
+1 
-13 KNEDCRMS
+13 MS
-21 NFETTKK
+21 NFQTTEEE
-28 DYQQYAKLATSAESL
+28 YRQYAKLATSAESL

-53 IFGNFAEQLTRE
+53 VFGNFAEQLTRE

-88 RADYPPV
+88 RGDYPPI
-95 VTKYLDDIRRIRN
+95 VTKYLDDIRHIRN
-108 LADHDHQFVVSKK
+108 LADHDHQFIVSKK
-121 QALEIDKKA
+121 QALEVDKKA
-130 HLIWSYFLEVYSQDN
+130 YIIWNYFLEVYSQDEV
-145 PAKYQTP
+145 KEYKTP
-152 VDQAN
+152 IDQAN
-157 IFQVQQAQIDQLKKE
+157 IFQLQQEQIEQLKKE
-172 LEAALNSQN
+172 LEEARKAKK
-181 PLEVSKEIRE
+181 PVEVSKEIQAKRH
-191 QRRKVSVNFAKKHQ
+191 KISVQFAKKHQ

-216 KQLQEAGW
+216 RQLQQAGW
-224 EADTEKLNN
+224 EADSENLNN
-233 WKFKTEPKKGHN
+233 WKYKTAPQKGHN

-297 FRSDYLLVDNQMGD
+297 FRSDYLLVDNDMGE

-342 PKENAYALEEFHH
+342 PKESAYALEEFHH
-355 PEDLALKLTAKNPD
+355 PEDLALKLTSQNPELAD
-369 EANQD
+369 QD
-374 LVNDNDFPKFA
+374 LVDDQDFPKFA

-391 EAIKNIEEAIKD
+391 EAIKSIEEAIKD

-440 LVDRNSLGKQTA
+440 LVDRNSLGQQTA
-452 DAIKDNKIGNLSIS
+452 DAIKDNKIGNLSIA
-466 SIYGVKELQ
+466 SIYGVKELK

-495 RLFYNDNEEEKPSV
+495 RLFYNDDKEEKPSV

-530 SDKEYQFYDQNDYVS
+530 SEKEYHFYDQNDYVS

-574 QPVYSYSYQ
+574 KPVYSYSYQ

-613 GAEISLF
+613 GAEIDLF
-620 DQASESIKS
+620 DQSSESIKS

-645 RVITENFNRVV
+645 RVITESFNRVV

-681 DAHADMVVRL
+681 DSHADMVVRL
-691 LREAFKKAGNPVE
+691 LKESFKNAGNPVD

-732 IVVTVDLLTT
+732 IAVTVDLLTT

-780 AVFNIYDA
+780 SVFNIYDA

-806 NVKHDIHYFVK
+806 NVSHDVHYFIDQKHQFEVNDNFK
-817 RKDEFGISDI
+817 
-827 SEQYQIDLSAA
+827 QYQIDMTAA
-838 VDRKIKCMN
+838 IDRKIKRMN
-847 DAKRKDFER
+847 DSKRKEFER
-856 LTEISSID
+856 LTEINSID
-864 QWARDLVHLNR
+864 QWARDLPRLNNQE
-875 KAFLNEWKNIE
+875 FLKEWKNFE
-886 QLDKLQGDKPKQY
+886 QLDRLSTGSQKQY
-899 ISNAPDEY
+899 ISNEPDEY
-907 VGIERGYGQG
+907 LGIERGYGQG
-917 NSDPED
+917 NSNPED

-928 NKFVKE
+928 NKFIKE
-934 HVNTIPA
+934 NVNEIPA

-962 ELEKN
+962 ELEKK
-967 GFKEHDLQ
+967 GFKENDLQ
-975 SAWKSANQVQT
+975 TAWKSANQVQT

-996 AALGSKLVDHDV
+996 AAVGSELVDHNV

-1020 ANWNM
+1020 ADWNM

-1036 QLISSTVLG
+1036 QLLSSTVLG

-1052 SSNFFK
+1052 SSNYFK
-1058 RQGGYKQMKKI
+1058 RQGGYKQMRKI

>member
-1 MAIQGKIEAENM
+1 
-13 KNEDCRMS
+13 MS
-21 NFETTKK
+21 NFQTTEEE
-28 DYQQYAKLATSAESL
+28 YRQYAKLATSAESL

-53 IFGNFAEQLTRE
+53 VFGNFAEQLTRE

-88 RADYPPV
+88 RGDYPPI
-95 VTKYLDDIRRIRN
+95 VTKYLDDIRHIRN
-108 LADHDHQFVVSKK
+108 LADHDHQFILSKK
-121 QALEIDKKA
+121 QALEVDKKA
-130 HLIWSYFLEVYSQDN
+130 YIIWNYFLEVYSQDEV
-145 PAKYQTP
+145 KEYKTP
-152 VDQAN
+152 IDQAN
-157 IFQVQQAQIDQLKKE
+157 IFQLQQEQIEQLKKE
-172 LEAALNSQN
+172 LEEARKAQK
-181 PLEVSKEIRE
+181 PIEVSKELQAKRHKI
-191 QRRKVSVNFAKKHQ
+191 SVQFAKKHQ

-216 KQLQEAGW
+216 RQLQQAGW
-224 EADTEKLNN
+224 EADSENLNN
-233 WKFKTEPKKGHN
+233 WKYKTAPQKGHN

-297 FRSDYLLVDNQMGD
+297 FRSDYLLVDNDMGE

-355 PEDLALKLTAKNPD
+355 PEDLALKLTSQNPEMAD
-369 EANQD
+369 KD
-374 LVNDNDFPKFA
+374 LVDDQDFPRFA

-391 EAIKNIEEAIKD
+391 EAIKSIEEAIKD

-440 LVDRNSLGKQTA
+440 LVDRNSLGQQTA
-452 DAIKDNKIGNLSIS
+452 DAIKDNKIGNLSIA
-466 SIYGVKELQ
+466 SIYGVKELK

-495 RLFYNDNEEEKPSV
+495 RLFYNDDKEEKPSV

-530 SDKEYQFYDQNDYVS
+530 SEKEYHFYDQNDYVS

-574 QPVYSYSYQ
+574 KPVYSYSYQ

-613 GAEISLF
+613 GAEIDLF
-620 DQASESIKS
+620 DQSSESIKS

-645 RVITENFNRVV
+645 RVITESFNRVV
-656 CDYLAQNCLNPN
+656 CDYLAQSCLNPN

-681 DAHADMVVRL
+681 DSHADMVVRL
-691 LREAFKKAGNPVE
+691 LKESFKNAGNPVD

-732 IVVTVDLLTT
+732 IAVTVDLLTT

-780 AVFNIYDA
+780 SVFNIYDA

-806 NVKHDIHYFVK
+806 NVSHDVHYFIDQKHQFEVNDNFK
-817 RKDEFGISDI
+817 
-827 SEQYQIDLSAA
+827 QYQIDMTAA
-838 VDRKIKCMN
+838 IDRKIKRMN
-847 DAKRKDFER
+847 DSKRKEFER
-856 LTEISSID
+856 LTEINSID
-864 QWARDLVHLNR
+864 QWARDLPRLNNQE
-875 KAFLNEWKNIE
+875 FLKEWKNFE
-886 QLDKLQGDKPKQY
+886 QLDRLSTGSNKQY
-899 ISNAPDEY
+899 ISNEPDEY
-907 VGIERGYGQG
+907 LGIERGYGQG
-917 NSDPED
+917 NSNPED

-928 NKFVKE
+928 NKFIKE
-934 HVNTIPA
+934 NVNEIPA

-962 ELEKN
+962 ELEKK
-967 GFKEHDLQ
+967 GFKENDLQ
-975 SAWKSANQVQT
+975 TAWKSANQVQT

-996 AALGSKLVDHDV
+996 AAVGSELVDHNV

-1020 ANWNM
+1020 AEWNM

-1036 QLISSTVLG
+1036 QLLSSTVLG

-1052 SSNFFK
+1052 SSNYFK
-1058 RQGGYKQMKKI
+1058 RQGGYKQMRKI

>member
-1 MAIQGKIEAENM
+1 M

-21 NFETTKK
+21 NFQTTEEE
-28 DYQQYAKLATSAESL
+28 YRQYAKLATSAESL

-53 IFGNFAEQLTRE
+53 VFGNFAEQLTRE

-88 RADYPPV
+88 RGDYPPI
-95 VTKYLDDIRRIRN
+95 VTKYLDDIRHIRN
-108 LADHDHQFVVSKK
+108 LADHDHQFIVSKK
-121 QALEIDKKA
+121 QALEVDKKA
-130 HLIWSYFLEVYSQDN
+130 YIIWNYFLEVYSQDEV
-145 PAKYQTP
+145 KEYKTP

-157 IFQVQQAQIDQLKKE
+157 IFQLQQEQIEQLKKE
-172 LEAALNSQN
+172 LEEAREAQK
-181 PLEVSKEIRE
+181 PIEVSKELQAKRH
-191 QRRKVSVNFAKKHQ
+191 KVSVQFAKKHQ

-216 KQLQEAGW
+216 RQLQQAGW
-224 EADTEKLNN
+224 EADSENLNN
-233 WKFKTEPKKGHN
+233 WKYKTAPQKGHN

-297 FRSDYLLVDNQMGD
+297 FRSDYLLVDNDMGE

-342 PKENAYALEEFHH
+342 PKESAYALEEFHH
-355 PEDLALKLTAKNPD
+355 PEDLALKLTSQNPELAD
-369 EANQD
+369 KD
-374 LVNDNDFPKFA
+374 LVDDQDFPKFA

-391 EAIKNIEEAIKD
+391 EAIKSIEEAIKD
-403 GKKRILLAMATG
+403 GKKRVLLAMATG

-440 LVDRNSLGKQTA
+440 LVDRNSLGQQTA
-452 DAIKDNKIGNLSIS
+452 DAIKDNKIGNLSIA
-466 SIYGVKELQ
+466 SIYGVKELK

-495 RLFYNDNEEEKPSV
+495 RLFYNDDKEEKPSV

-530 SDKEYQFYDQNDYVS
+530 SEKEYHFYDQNDYVS

-574 QPVYSYSYQ
+574 KPVYSYSYQ

-613 GAEISLF
+613 GAEIDLF
-620 DQASESIKS
+620 DQSSESIKS

-645 RVITENFNRVV
+645 RVITESFNRVV

-681 DAHADMVVRL
+681 DSHADMVVRL
-691 LREAFKKAGNPVE
+691 LKESFKNAGNPVD

-732 IVVTVDLLTT
+732 IAVTVDLLTT

-780 AVFNIYDA
+780 SVFNIYDA

-806 NVKHDIHYFVK
+806 NVSHDVHYFIDQKHQFEVNDNFK
-817 RKDEFGISDI
+817 
-827 SEQYQIDLSAA
+827 QYQIDMTAA
-838 VDRKIKCMN
+838 IDRKIKRMN
-847 DAKRKDFER
+847 DSKRKEFER
-856 LTEISSID
+856 LTEINSID
-864 QWARDLVHLNR
+864 QWARDLPRLNNQE
-875 KAFLNEWKNIE
+875 FLKEWKNFE
-886 QLDKLQGDKPKQY
+886 QLDRLSTGSHKQY
-899 ISNAPDEY
+899 ISNEPDEY
-907 VGIERGYGQG
+907 LGIERGYGQG
-917 NSDPED
+917 NSNPED

-928 NKFVKE
+928 NKFIKE
-934 HVNTIPA
+934 NVNEIPA

-962 ELEKN
+962 ELEKK
-967 GFKEHDLQ
+967 GFKENDLQ
-975 SAWKSANQVQT
+975 TAWKSANQVQT

-996 AALGSKLVDHDV
+996 AAVGSELVDHNV

-1020 ANWNM
+1020 ADWNM

-1036 QLISSTVLG
+1036 QLLSSTVLG

-1052 SSNFFK
+1052 SSNYFK
-1058 RQGGYKQMKKI
+1058 RQGGYKQMRKI

>member
-1 MAIQGKIEAENM
+1 
-13 KNEDCRMS
+13 MS
-21 NFETTKK
+21 NFQTTEEE
-28 DYQQYAKLATSAESL
+28 YRQYAKLATSAESL

-53 IFGNFAEQLTRE
+53 VFGNFAEQLTRE

-70 GFGDWN
+70 SFGDWN

-88 RADYPPV
+88 RGDYPPI
-95 VTKYLDDIRRIRN
+95 VTKYLDDIRHIRN
-108 LADHDHQFVVSKK
+108 LADHDHQFIVSKK
-121 QALEIDKKA
+121 QALEVDKKA
-130 HLIWSYFLEVYSQDN
+130 YIIWNYFLEVYSQDEV
-145 PAKYQTP
+145 KEYKTP
-152 VDQAN
+152 IDQAN
-157 IFQVQQAQIDQLKKE
+157 IFQLQQEQIEQLKKE
-172 LEAALNSQN
+172 LEEARKAQK
-181 PLEVSKEIRE
+181 PVEVSKELQAKRHKI
-191 QRRKVSVNFAKKHQ
+191 SVQFAKKHQ

-216 KQLQEAGW
+216 RQLQQAGW
-224 EADTEKLNN
+224 EADSENLNN
-233 WKFKTEPKKGHN
+233 WKYKTAPQKGHN

-297 FRSDYLLVDNQMGD
+297 FRSDYLLVDNDMGE

-342 PKENAYALEEFHH
+342 PKESAYALEEFHH
-355 PEDLALKLTAKNPD
+355 PEDLALKLTSQNPEIAD
-369 EANQD
+369 KD
-374 LVNDNDFPKFA
+374 LVDDQDFPRFA

-391 EAIKNIEEAIKD
+391 EAIKSIEEAIKD

-440 LVDRNSLGKQTA
+440 LVDRNSLGQQTA
-452 DAIKDNKIGNLSIS
+452 DAIKDNKIGNLSIA
-466 SIYGVKELQ
+466 SIYGVKELK

-495 RLFYNDNEEEKPSV
+495 RLFYNDDKEEKPSV

-530 SDKEYQFYDQNDYVS
+530 SEKEYHFYDQNDYVS

-574 QPVYSYSYQ
+574 KPVYSYSYQ

-613 GAEISLF
+613 GAEIDLF
-620 DQASESIKS
+620 DQSSESIKS

-645 RVITENFNRVV
+645 RVITESFNRVV

-681 DAHADMVVRL
+681 DSHADMVVRL
-691 LREAFKKAGNPVE
+691 LKESFKNAGNPVD

-732 IVVTVDLLTT
+732 IAVTVDLLTT

-780 AVFNIYDA
+780 SVFNIYDA
-788 VGIYDAMN
+788 VGIYEAMN

-806 NVKHDIHYFVK
+806 NVSHDVHYFIDQK
-817 RKDEFGISDI
+817 HQFEINDNFK
-827 SEQYQIDLSAA
+827 QYQIDMTAA
-838 VDRKIKCMN
+838 IDRKIKRMN
-847 DAKRKDFER
+847 DSKRKEFER
-856 LTEISSID
+856 LTEINSID
-864 QWARDLVHLNR
+864 QWARDLPRLNNQE
-875 KAFLNEWKNIE
+875 FLKEWKNFE
-886 QLDKLQGDKPKQY
+886 QLDRLSTGSHKQY
-899 ISNAPDEY
+899 ISNEPDEY
-907 VGIERGYGQG
+907 LGIERGYGQG
-917 NSDPED
+917 NSNPED

-928 NKFVKE
+928 NKFIKE
-934 HVNTIPA
+934 NVNEIPA

-962 ELEKN
+962 ELEKK
-967 GFKEHDLQ
+967 GFKENDLQ
-975 SAWKSANQVQT
+975 TAWKNANQVQT

-996 AALGSKLVDHDV
+996 AAVGSELVDHNV

-1020 ANWNM
+1020 ADWNM

-1036 QLISSTVLG
+1036 QLLSSTVLG

-1052 SSNFFK
+1052 SSNYFK
-1058 RQGGYKQMKKI
+1058 RQGGYKQMRKI

-1074 DQIIY
+1074 DKIIY

>member
-1 MAIQGKIEAENM
+1 
-13 KNEDCRMS
+13 MS
-21 NFETTKK
+21 NFQTTEEE
-28 DYQQYAKLATSAESL
+28 YRQYAKLATSAESL

-53 IFGNFAEQLTRE
+53 VFGNFAEQLTRE

-88 RADYPPV
+88 RGDYPPI
-95 VTKYLDDIRRIRN
+95 VTKYLDDIRHIRN
-108 LADHDHQFVVSKK
+108 LADHDHQFIVSKK
-121 QALEIDKKA
+121 QALEVDKKA
-130 HLIWSYFLEVYSQDN
+130 YIIWNYFLEVYSQDEV
-145 PAKYQTP
+145 KEYKTP
-152 VDQAN
+152 IDQAN
-157 IFQVQQAQIDQLKKE
+157 IFQLQQEQIEQLKKE
-172 LEAALNSQN
+172 LEEARKAQT
-181 PLEVSKEIRE
+181 PIEVSKELQVKRHKI
-191 QRRKVSVNFAKKHQ
+191 SVQFAKKHQ

-216 KQLQEAGW
+216 RQLQQAGW
-224 EADTEKLNN
+224 EADSENLNN
-233 WKFKTEPKKGHN
+233 WKYKTAPQKGHN

-297 FRSDYLLVDNQMGD
+297 FRSDYLLVDNDMGE

-342 PKENAYALEEFHH
+342 PKESAYALEEFHH
-355 PEDLALKLTAKNPD
+355 PEDLALKLTSQNPELAD
-369 EANQD
+369 KD
-374 LVNDNDFPKFA
+374 LVDDQDFPKFA

-391 EAIKNIEEAIKD
+391 EAIKSIEESIKD

-440 LVDRNSLGKQTA
+440 LVDRNSLGQQTA
-452 DAIKDNKIGNLSIS
+452 DAIKDNKIGNLSIA
-466 SIYGVKELQ
+466 SIYGVKELK

-495 RLFYNDNEEEKPSV
+495 RLFYNDDKEEKPSV

-530 SDKEYQFYDQNDYVS
+530 SEKEYHFYDQNDYVS

-574 QPVYSYSYQ
+574 KPVYSYSYQ

-613 GAEISLF
+613 GAEIDLF
-620 DQASESIKS
+620 DQSSESIKS

-645 RVITENFNRVV
+645 RVITESFNRVV

-681 DAHADMVVRL
+681 DSHADMVVRL
-691 LREAFKKAGNPVE
+691 LKESFKNAGNPVD

-732 IVVTVDLLTT
+732 IAVTVDLLTT

-755 RRVQSRILYEQMLG
+755 RQVQSRILYEQMLG

-780 AVFNIYDA
+780 SVFNIYDA

-806 NVKHDIHYFVK
+806 NVSHDVHYFIDQK
-817 RKDEFGISDI
+817 HQFEINDNFK
-827 SEQYQIDLSAA
+827 QYQIDMTAA
-838 VDRKIKCMN
+838 IDRKIKRMN
-847 DAKRKDFER
+847 DSKRKEFER
-856 LTEISSID
+856 LTEINSID
-864 QWARDLVHLNR
+864 QWARDLPRLNNQE
-875 KAFLNEWKNIE
+875 FLKEWKNFE
-886 QLDKLQGDKPKQY
+886 QLDRLSTGSQKQY
-899 ISNAPDEY
+899 ISNEPDEY
-907 VGIERGYGQG
+907 LGIERGYGQG
-917 NSDPED
+917 NSNPED

-928 NKFVKE
+928 NKFIKE
-934 HVNTIPA
+934 NVNEIPA

-962 ELEKN
+962 ELEKK
-967 GFKEHDLQ
+967 GFKENDLQ
-975 SAWKSANQVQT
+975 TAWKNANQVQT

-996 AALGSKLVDHDV
+996 AAVGSELVDHNV

-1020 ANWNM
+1020 ADWNM
-1025 VQKSWLKKIEN
+1025 VQRQWLKRIEN
-1036 QLISSTVLG
+1036 QLLANTVLG
-1045 PNAETAF
+1045 PRAEEVF
-1052 SSNFFK
+1052 NENYYFK

-1069 FSDNA
+1069 FADNA

>member
-1 MAIQGKIEAENM
+1 M

-21 NFETTKK
+21 NFQTTEEE
-28 DYQQYAKLATSAESL
+28 YRQYAKLATSAESL

-53 IFGNFAEQLTRE
+53 VFGNFAEQLTRE

-88 RADYPPV
+88 RGDYPPI
-95 VTKYLDDIRRIRN
+95 VTKYLDDIRHIRN
-108 LADHDHQFVVSKK
+108 LADHDHQFIVSKK
-121 QALEIDKKA
+121 QALEVDKKA
-130 HLIWSYFLEVYSQDN
+130 YIIWNYFLEVYSQDEV
-145 PAKYQTP
+145 KEYKTP
-152 VDQAN
+152 IDQAN
-157 IFQVQQAQIDQLKKE
+157 IFQLQQEQIEQLKKE
-172 LEAALNSQN
+172 LEEARKAQK
-181 PLEVSKEIRE
+181 PIEVSKELQAKRHKI
-191 QRRKVSVNFAKKHQ
+191 SVQFAKKHQ

-216 KQLQEAGW
+216 RQLQQAGW
-224 EADTEKLNN
+224 EADSENLNN
-233 WKFKTEPKKGHN
+233 WKYKTAPQKGHN

-297 FRSDYLLVDNQMGD
+297 FRSDYLLVDNDMGE

-342 PKENAYALEEFHH
+342 PKESAYALEEFHH
-355 PEDLALKLTAKNPD
+355 PEDLALKLTSQNPELAD
-369 EANQD
+369 QD
-374 LVNDNDFPKFA
+374 LVDDQDFPKFA

-391 EAIKNIEEAIKD
+391 EAIKSIEEAIKD

-440 LVDRNSLGKQTA
+440 LVDRNSLGQQTA
-452 DAIKDNKIGNLSIS
+452 DAIKDNKIGNLSIA
-466 SIYGVKELQ
+466 SIYGVKELK

-495 RLFYNDNEEEKPSV
+495 RLFYNDDKEEKPSV

-530 SDKEYQFYDQNDYVS
+530 SEKEYHFYDQNDYVS

-574 QPVYSYSYQ
+574 KPVYSYSYQ

-613 GAEISLF
+613 GAEIDLF
-620 DQASESIKS
+620 DQSSESIKS

-645 RVITENFNRVV
+645 RVITESFNRVV

-681 DAHADMVVRL
+681 DSHADMVVRL
-691 LREAFKKAGNPVE
+691 LKESFKNAGNPVD

-732 IVVTVDLLTT
+732 IAVTVDLLTT

-780 AVFNIYDA
+780 SVFNIYDA

-806 NVKHDIHYFVK
+806 NVSHDVHYFIDQK
-817 RKDEFGISDI
+817 HQFEINDNFK
-827 SEQYQIDLSAA
+827 QYQIDMTAA
-838 VDRKIKCMN
+838 IDRKIKRMN
-847 DAKRKDFER
+847 DSKRKEFER
-856 LTEISSID
+856 LTEINSID
-864 QWARDLVHLNR
+864 QWARDLPRLNNQE
-875 KAFLNEWKNIE
+875 FLKEWKNFE
-886 QLDKLQGDKPKQY
+886 QLDRLSTGSHKQY
-899 ISNAPDEY
+899 ISNEPDEY
-907 VGIERGYGQG
+907 LGIERGYGQG
-917 NSDPED
+917 NSNPED

-928 NKFVKE
+928 NKFIKE
-934 HVNTIPA
+934 NVNEIPA

-962 ELEKN
+962 ELEKK
-967 GFKEHDLQ
+967 GFKENDLQ
-975 SAWKSANQVQT
+975 TAWKSANQVQT

-996 AALGSKLVDHDV
+996 AAVGSELVDHNV

-1020 ANWNM
+1020 ADWNM

-1036 QLISSTVLG
+1036 QLLSSTVLG

-1052 SSNFFK
+1052 SSNYFK
-1058 RQGGYKQMKKI
+1058 RQGGYKQMRKI

>member
-1 MAIQGKIEAENM
+1 M

-21 NFETTKK
+21 NFQTTEEE
-28 DYQQYAKLATSAESL
+28 YRQYAKLATSAESL

-53 IFGNFAEQLTRE
+53 VFGNFAEQLTRE

-88 RADYPPV
+88 RGDYPPI
-95 VTKYLDDIRRIRN
+95 VTKYLDDIRNIRN
-108 LADHDHQFVVSKK
+108 LADHDHQFIVSKK
-121 QALEIDKKA
+121 QALEVDKKA
-130 HLIWSYFLEVYSQDN
+130 YIIWNYFLEVYSQDEV
-145 PAKYQTP
+145 KEYKTP
-152 VDQAN
+152 IDQAN
-157 IFQVQQAQIDQLKKE
+157 IFQLQQEQIEQLKKE
-172 LEAALNSQN
+172 LEEARKAKK
-181 PLEVSKEIRE
+181 PVEVSKEIQAKRH
-191 QRRKVSVNFAKKHQ
+191 KISVQFAKKHQ

-216 KQLQEAGW
+216 RQLQQAGW
-224 EADTEKLNN
+224 EADSENLNN
-233 WKFKTEPKKGHN
+233 WKYKTAPQKGHN

-297 FRSDYLLVDNQMGD
+297 FRSDYLLVDNDMGE

-342 PKENAYALEEFHH
+342 PKESAYALEEFHH
-355 PEDLALKLTAKNPD
+355 PEDLALKLTSQNPELAD
-369 EANQD
+369 QD
-374 LVNDNDFPKFA
+374 LVDDQDFPKFA

-391 EAIKNIEEAIKD
+391 EAIKSIEEAIKD

-440 LVDRNSLGKQTA
+440 LVDRNSLGQQTA
-452 DAIKDNKIGNLSIS
+452 DAIKDNKIGNLSIA
-466 SIYGVKELQ
+466 SIYGVKELK

-495 RLFYNDNEEEKPSV
+495 RLFYNDDKEEKPSV

-530 SDKEYQFYDQNDYVS
+530 SEKEYHFYDQNDYVS

-574 QPVYSYSYQ
+574 KPVYSYSYQ

-613 GAEISLF
+613 GAEIDLF
-620 DQASESIKS
+620 DQSSESIKS

-645 RVITENFNRVV
+645 RVITESFNRVV

-681 DAHADMVVRL
+681 DSHADMVVRL
-691 LREAFKKAGNPVE
+691 LKESFKNAGNPVD

-732 IVVTVDLLTT
+732 IAVTVDLLTT

-780 AVFNIYDA
+780 SVFNIYDA

-806 NVKHDIHYFVK
+806 NVSHDVHYFIDQKHQFEVNDNFK
-817 RKDEFGISDI
+817 
-827 SEQYQIDLSAA
+827 QYQIDMTAA
-838 VDRKIKCMN
+838 IDRKIKRMN
-847 DAKRKDFER
+847 DSKRKEFER
-856 LTEISSID
+856 LTEINSID
-864 QWARDLVHLNR
+864 QWARDLPRLNNQE
-875 KAFLNEWKNIE
+875 FLKEWKNFE
-886 QLDKLQGDKPKQY
+886 QLDRLSTGSQKQY
-899 ISNAPDEY
+899 ISNEPDEY
-907 VGIERGYGQG
+907 LGIERGYGQG
-917 NSDPED
+917 NSNPED

-928 NKFVKE
+928 NKFIKE
-934 HVNTIPA
+934 NVNEIPA

-962 ELEKN
+962 ELEKK
-967 GFKEHDLQ
+967 GFKENDLQ
-975 SAWKSANQVQT
+975 TAWKSANQVQT

-996 AALGSKLVDHDV
+996 AAVGSELVDHNV

-1020 ANWNM
+1020 ADWNM

-1036 QLISSTVLG
+1036 QLLSSTVLG

-1052 SSNFFK
+1052 SSNYFK
-1058 RQGGYKQMKKI
+1058 RQGGYKQMRKI

>member
-1 MAIQGKIEAENM
+1 M

-21 NFETTKK
+21 NFQTTEEE
-28 DYQQYAKLATSAESL
+28 YRQYAKLATSAESL

-53 IFGNFAEQLTRE
+53 VFGNFAEQLTRE

-88 RADYPPV
+88 RGDYPPI
-95 VTKYLDDIRRIRN
+95 VTKYLDDIRCIRN
-108 LADHDHQFVVSKK
+108 LADHDHQFIVSKK
-121 QALEIDKKA
+121 QALEVDKKA
-130 HLIWSYFLEVYSQDN
+130 YIIWNYFLEVYSQDEV
-145 PAKYQTP
+145 KEYKTP
-152 VDQAN
+152 IDQAN
-157 IFQVQQAQIDQLKKE
+157 IFQLQQEQIEQLKKE
-172 LEAALNSQN
+172 LEEARKAQK
-181 PLEVSKEIRE
+181 PVEVSKELQAKRHKI
-191 QRRKVSVNFAKKHQ
+191 SVQFAKKHQ

-216 KQLQEAGW
+216 RQLQQADW
-224 EADTEKLNN
+224 EADSENLNN
-233 WKFKTEPKKGHN
+233 WKYKTAPQKGHN

-297 FRSDYLLVDNQMGD
+297 FRSDYLLVDNDMGE

-342 PKENAYALEEFHH
+342 PKESAYALEEFHH
-355 PEDLALKLTAKNPD
+355 PEDLALKLTSQNPEIAD
-369 EANQD
+369 KD
-374 LVNDNDFPKFA
+374 LVDDQDFPRFA

-391 EAIKNIEEAIKD
+391 EAIKSIEEAIKD

-440 LVDRNSLGKQTA
+440 LVDRNSLGQQTA
-452 DAIKDNKIGNLSIS
+452 DAIKDNKIGNLSIA
-466 SIYGVKELQ
+466 SIYGVKELK

-495 RLFYNDNEEEKPSV
+495 RLFYNDDKEEKPSV

-530 SDKEYQFYDQNDYVS
+530 SEKEYHFYDQNDYVS

-574 QPVYSYSYQ
+574 KPVYSYSYQ

-613 GAEISLF
+613 GAEIDLF
-620 DQASESIKS
+620 DQSSESIKS

-645 RVITENFNRVV
+645 RVITESFNRVV

-681 DAHADMVVRL
+681 DSHADMVVRL
-691 LREAFKKAGNPVE
+691 LKESFKNAGNPV
-704 DDAIEKITG
+704 DDDVIEKITG

-732 IVVTVDLLTT
+732 IAVTVDLLTT

-780 AVFNIYDA
+780 SVFNIYDA

-806 NVKHDIHYFVK
+806 NVSHDVHYFIDQK
-817 RKDEFGISDI
+817 YQFEINDNFK
-827 SEQYQIDLSAA
+827 QYQIDMTAA
-838 VDRKIKCMN
+838 IDRKIKRMN
-847 DAKRKDFER
+847 DSKRKEFER
-856 LTEISSID
+856 LTEINSID
-864 QWARDLVHLNR
+864 QWARDLPRLNNQE
-875 KAFLNEWKNIE
+875 FLKEWKNFE
-886 QLDKLQGDKPKQY
+886 QLDRLSTGSQKQY
-899 ISNAPDEY
+899 ISNEPDEY
-907 VGIERGYGQG
+907 LGVERGYGQG
-917 NSDPED
+917 NSNPED

-928 NKFVKE
+928 NKFIKE
-934 HVNTIPA
+934 NVNEIPA

-962 ELEKN
+962 ELEKK
-967 GFKEHDLQ
+967 GFKENDLQ
-975 SAWKSANQVQT
+975 TAWKNANQVQT

-996 AALGSKLVDHDV
+996 AAVGSELVDHNV

-1020 ANWNM
+1020 ADWNM

-1036 QLISSTVLG
+1036 QLLSSTVLG

-1052 SSNFFK
+1052 SSNYFK
-1058 RQGGYKQMKKI
+1058 RQGGYKQMRKI

>member
-1 MAIQGKIEAENM
+1 M

-21 NFETTKK
+21 NFQTTEEE
-28 DYQQYAKLATSAESL
+28 YRQYAKLATSAESL

-53 IFGNFAEQLTRE
+53 VFGNFSEQLTRE

-88 RADYPPV
+88 RGDYPPI
-95 VTKYLDDIRRIRN
+95 VTKYLDDIRHIRN
-108 LADHDHQFVVSKK
+108 LADHDHQFIVSKK
-121 QALEIDKKA
+121 QALEVDKKA
-130 HLIWSYFLEVYSQDN
+130 YIIWNYFLEVYSQDEV
-145 PAKYQTP
+145 KEYKTP
-152 VDQAN
+152 IDQAN
-157 IFQVQQAQIDQLKKE
+157 IFQLQQEQIEQLKKE
-172 LEAALNSQN
+172 LEEARKAQK
-181 PLEVSKEIRE
+181 PVEVSKELQAKRHKI
-191 QRRKVSVNFAKKHQ
+191 SVQFAKKHQ

-216 KQLQEAGW
+216 RQLQQAGW
-224 EADTEKLNN
+224 EADSENLNN
-233 WKFKTEPKKGHN
+233 WKYKTAPQKGHN

-297 FRSDYLLVDNQMGD
+297 FRSDYLLVDNDMGE

-342 PKENAYALEEFHH
+342 PKESAYALEEFHH
-355 PEDLALKLTAKNPD
+355 PEDLALKLTSQNPELAD
-369 EANQD
+369 QD
-374 LVNDNDFPKFA
+374 LVDDQDFPKFA

-391 EAIKNIEEAIKD
+391 EAIKSIEEAIKD

-440 LVDRNSLGKQTA
+440 LVDRNSLGQQTA
-452 DAIKDNKIGNLSIS
+452 DAIKDNKIGNLSIA
-466 SIYGVKELQ
+466 SIYGVKELK

-495 RLFYNDNEEEKPSV
+495 RLFYNDDKEEKPSV

-530 SDKEYQFYDQNDYVS
+530 SEKEYHFYDQNDYVS

-574 QPVYSYSYQ
+574 KPVYSYSYQ

-613 GAEISLF
+613 GAEIDLF
-620 DQASESIKS
+620 DQSSESIKS

-645 RVITENFNRVV
+645 RVITESFNRVV

-681 DAHADMVVRL
+681 DSHADMVVRL
-691 LREAFKKAGNPVE
+691 LKESFKNAGNPVD

-732 IVVTVDLLTT
+732 IAVTVDLLTT

-780 AVFNIYDA
+780 SVFNIYDA

-806 NVKHDIHYFVK
+806 NVSHDVHYFIDQKHQFEVNDNFK
-817 RKDEFGISDI
+817 
-827 SEQYQIDLSAA
+827 QYQIDMTAA
-838 VDRKIKCMN
+838 IDRKIKRMN
-847 DAKRKDFER
+847 DSKRKEFEH
-856 LTEISSID
+856 LTEINSID
-864 QWARDLVHLNR
+864 QWARDLPRLNNQE
-875 KAFLNEWKNIE
+875 FLKEWKNFE
-886 QLDKLQGDKPKQY
+886 QLDRLSTGSQKQY
-899 ISNAPDEY
+899 ISNEPDEY
-907 VGIERGYGQG
+907 LGIERGYGQG
-917 NSDPED
+917 NSNPED

-928 NKFVKE
+928 NKFIKE
-934 HVNTIPA
+934 NVNEIPA

-962 ELEKN
+962 ELEKK
-967 GFKEHDLQ
+967 GFKENDLQ
-975 SAWKSANQVQT
+975 TAWKSANQVQT

-996 AALGSKLVDHDV
+996 AAVGSELVDHNV

-1020 ANWNM
+1020 ADWNM

-1036 QLISSTVLG
+1036 QLLSSTVLG

-1052 SSNFFK
+1052 SSNYFK
-1058 RQGGYKQMKKI
+1058 RQGGYKQMRKI

>member
-1 MAIQGKIEAENM
+1 M

-21 NFETTKK
+21 NFQTTEEE
-28 DYQQYAKLATSAESL
+28 YRQYAKLATSAESL

-53 IFGNFAEQLTRE
+53 VFGNFAEQLTRE

-88 RADYPPV
+88 RGDYPPI
-95 VTKYLDDIRRIRN
+95 VTKYLDDIRNIRN
-108 LADHDHQFVVSKK
+108 LADHDHQFIVSKR
-121 QALEIDKKA
+121 QALEVDKKA
-130 HLIWSYFLEVYSQDN
+130 YIIWNYFLEVYSQDEV
-145 PAKYQTP
+145 KEYKTP
-152 VDQAN
+152 IDQAN
-157 IFQVQQAQIDQLKKE
+157 IFQLQQEQIEQLKKE
-172 LEAALNSQN
+172 LEEARKAQT
-181 PLEVSKEIRE
+181 PVEVSKELQVKRHKI
-191 QRRKVSVNFAKKHQ
+191 SVQFAKKHQ

-216 KQLQEAGW
+216 RQLQQAGW
-224 EADTEKLNN
+224 EADSENLNN
-233 WKFKTEPKKGHN
+233 WKYKTAPQKGHN
-245 MAIAEWV
+245 MAIAEWA

-297 FRSDYLLVDNQMGD
+297 FRSDYLLVDNDMGE

-342 PKENAYALEEFHH
+342 PKESAYALEEFHH
-355 PEDLALKLTAKNPD
+355 PEDLALKLTSQNPELAD
-369 EANQD
+369 QD
-374 LVNDNDFPKFA
+374 LVDDQDFPKFA

-391 EAIKNIEEAIKD
+391 EAIKSIEEAIKD

-440 LVDRNSLGKQTA
+440 LVDRNSLGQQTA
-452 DAIKDNKIGNLSIS
+452 DAIKDNKIGNLSIA
-466 SIYGVKELQ
+466 SIYGVKELK

-495 RLFYNDNEEEKPSV
+495 RLFYNDDKEEKPSV

-530 SDKEYQFYDQNDYVS
+530 SEKEYHFYDQNDYVS

-574 QPVYSYSYQ
+574 KPVYSYSYQ

-613 GAEISLF
+613 GAEIDLF
-620 DQASESIKS
+620 DQSSESIKS

-645 RVITENFNRVV
+645 RVITESFNRVV

-681 DAHADMVVRL
+681 DSHADMVVRL
-691 LREAFKKAGNPVE
+691 LKESFKNAGNPVD

-732 IVVTVDLLTT
+732 IAVTVDLLTT

-780 AVFNIYDA
+780 SVFNIYDA

-806 NVKHDIHYFVK
+806 NVSHDVHYFIDQKHQFEVNDNFK
-817 RKDEFGISDI
+817 
-827 SEQYQIDLSAA
+827 QYQIDMTAA
-838 VDRKIKCMN
+838 IDRKIKRMN
-847 DAKRKDFER
+847 DSKRKEFEH
-856 LTEISSID
+856 LTEINSID
-864 QWARDLVHLNR
+864 QWARDLLRLNNQE
-875 KAFLNEWKNIE
+875 FLKEWKNFE
-886 QLDKLQGDKPKQY
+886 QLDRLSTGSQKQY
-899 ISNAPDEY
+899 ISNEPDEY
-907 VGIERGYGQG
+907 LGIERGYGQG
-917 NSDPED
+917 NSNPED

-928 NKFVKE
+928 NKFIKE
-934 HVNTIPA
+934 NVNEIPA

-962 ELEKN
+962 ELEKK
-967 GFKEHDLQ
+967 GFKENDLQ
-975 SAWKSANQVQT
+975 TAWKNANQVQT

-996 AALGSKLVDHDV
+996 AAVGSELVDHNV

-1020 ANWNM
+1020 ADWNM

-1036 QLISSTVLG
+1036 QLLSSTVLG

-1052 SSNFFK
+1052 SSNYFK
-1058 RQGGYKQMKKI
+1058 RQGGYKQMRKI

>member
-1 MAIQGKIEAENM
+1 M

-21 NFETTKK
+21 NFQTTEEE
-28 DYQQYAKLATSAESL
+28 YRQYAKLATSAESL

-53 IFGNFAEQLTRE
+53 VFGNFSEQLTRE

-88 RADYPPV
+88 RGDYPPI
-95 VTKYLDDIRRIRN
+95 VTKYLDDIRHIRN
-108 LADHDHQFVVSKK
+108 LADHDHQFIVSKK
-121 QALEIDKKA
+121 QALEVDKKA
-130 HLIWSYFLEVYSQDN
+130 YIIWNYFLEVYSQDEV
-145 PAKYQTP
+145 KEYKTP
-152 VDQAN
+152 IDQAN
-157 IFQVQQAQIDQLKKE
+157 IFQLQQEQIEQLKKE
-172 LEAALNSQN
+172 LEEARKAQK
-181 PLEVSKEIRE
+181 PVEVSKELQAKRHKI
-191 QRRKVSVNFAKKHQ
+191 SVQFAKKHQ

-216 KQLQEAGW
+216 RQLQQAGW
-224 EADTEKLNN
+224 EADSENLNN
-233 WKFKTEPKKGHN
+233 WKYKTAPQKGHN

-297 FRSDYLLVDNQMGD
+297 FRSDYLLVDNDMGE

-342 PKENAYALEEFHH
+342 PKESAYALEEFHH
-355 PEDLALKLTAKNPD
+355 PEDLALKLTSQNPELAD
-369 EANQD
+369 QD
-374 LVNDNDFPKFA
+374 LVDDQDFPKFA

-391 EAIKNIEEAIKD
+391 EAIKSIEEAIKD

-440 LVDRNSLGKQTA
+440 LVDRNSLGQQTA
-452 DAIKDNKIGNLSIS
+452 DAIKDNKIGNLSIA
-466 SIYGVKELQ
+466 SIYGVKELK

-495 RLFYNDNEEEKPSV
+495 RLFYNDDKEEKPSV

-530 SDKEYQFYDQNDYVS
+530 SEKEYHFYDQNDYVS

-574 QPVYSYSYQ
+574 KPVYSYSYQ

-613 GAEISLF
+613 GAEIDLF
-620 DQASESIKS
+620 DQSSESIKS

-645 RVITENFNRVV
+645 RVITESFNRVV

-681 DAHADMVVRL
+681 DSHADMVVRL
-691 LREAFKKAGNPVE
+691 LKESFKNAGNPVD

-732 IVVTVDLLTT
+732 IAVTVDLLTT

-780 AVFNIYDA
+780 SVFNIYDA

-806 NVKHDIHYFVK
+806 NVSHDVHYFIDQK
-817 RKDEFGISDI
+817 HQFEINDNFK
-827 SEQYQIDLSAA
+827 QYQIDMTAA
-838 VDRKIKCMN
+838 IDRKIKRMN
-847 DAKRKDFER
+847 DSKRKEFER
-856 LTEISSID
+856 LTEINSID
-864 QWARDLVHLNR
+864 QWARDLPRLNNQQ
-875 KAFLNEWKNIE
+875 FLKEWKNFE
-886 QLDKLQGDKPKQY
+886 QLDRLSTGSHKQY
-899 ISNAPDEY
+899 ISNEPDEY
-907 VGIERGYGQG
+907 LGIERGYGQG
-917 NSDPED
+917 NSNPED

-928 NKFVKE
+928 NKFIKE
-934 HVNTIPA
+934 NVNEIPA

-962 ELEKN
+962 ELEKK
-967 GFKEHDLQ
+967 GFKENDLQ
-975 SAWKSANQVQT
+975 TAWKSANQVQT

-996 AALGSKLVDHDV
+996 AAVGSELVDHNV

-1020 ANWNM
+1020 ADWNM

-1036 QLISSTVLG
+1036 QLLSSTVLG

-1052 SSNFFK
+1052 SSNYFK
-1058 RQGGYKQMKKI
+1058 RQGGYKQMRKI

>member
-1 MAIQGKIEAENM
+1 M

-21 NFETTKK
+21 NFQTTEEE
-28 DYQQYAKLATSAESL
+28 YRQYAKLATSAESL

-53 IFGNFAEQLTRE
+53 VFGNFAEQLTRE

-88 RADYPPV
+88 RGDYPPI
-95 VTKYLDDIRRIRN
+95 VTKYLDDIRNIRN
-108 LADHDHQFVVSKK
+108 LADHDHQFIVSKR
-121 QALEIDKKA
+121 QALEVDKKA
-130 HLIWSYFLEVYSQDN
+130 YIIWNYFLEVYSQDEV
-145 PAKYQTP
+145 KEYKTP
-152 VDQAN
+152 IDQAN
-157 IFQVQQAQIDQLKKE
+157 IFQLQQEQIEQLKKE
-172 LEAALNSQN
+172 LEEARKAQT
-181 PLEVSKEIRE
+181 PVEVSKELQVKRHKI
-191 QRRKVSVNFAKKHQ
+191 SVQFAKKHQ

-216 KQLQEAGW
+216 RQLQQAGW
-224 EADTEKLNN
+224 EADSENLNN
-233 WKFKTEPKKGHN
+233 WKYKTAPQKGHN

-297 FRSDYLLVDNQMGD
+297 FRSDYLLVDNDMGE

-342 PKENAYALEEFHH
+342 PKESAYALEEFHH
-355 PEDLALKLTAKNPD
+355 PEDLALKLTSQNPELAD
-369 EANQD
+369 QD
-374 LVNDNDFPKFA
+374 LVDDQDFPKFA

-391 EAIKNIEEAIKD
+391 EAIKSIEEAIKD

-440 LVDRNSLGKQTA
+440 LVDRNSLGQQTA
-452 DAIKDNKIGNLSIS
+452 DAIKDNKIGNLSIA
-466 SIYGVKELQ
+466 SIYGVKELK

-495 RLFYNDNEEEKPSV
+495 RLFYNDDKEEKPSV

-530 SDKEYQFYDQNDYVS
+530 SEKEYHFYDQNDYVS

-574 QPVYSYSYQ
+574 KPVYSYSYQ

-613 GAEISLF
+613 GAEIDLF
-620 DQASESIKS
+620 DQSSESIKS

-645 RVITENFNRVV
+645 RVITESFNRVV

-681 DAHADMVVRL
+681 DSHADMVVRL
-691 LREAFKKAGNPVE
+691 LKESFKNAGNPVD

-732 IVVTVDLLTT
+732 IAVTVDLLTT

-780 AVFNIYDA
+780 SVFNIYDA

-806 NVKHDIHYFVK
+806 NVSHDVHYFIDQKHQFEVNDNFK
-817 RKDEFGISDI
+817 
-827 SEQYQIDLSAA
+827 QYQIDMTAA
-838 VDRKIKCMN
+838 IDRKIKRMN
-847 DAKRKDFER
+847 DSKRKEFER
-856 LTEISSID
+856 LTEINSVD
-864 QWARDLVHLNR
+864 QWARDLPRLNNQE
-875 KAFLNEWKNIE
+875 FLKEWKNFE
-886 QLDKLQGDKPKQY
+886 QLDRLSTGSHKQY
-899 ISNAPDEY
+899 ISNEPDKY
-907 VGIERGYGQG
+907 LGIERGYGQG
-917 NSDPED
+917 NSNPED

-928 NKFVKE
+928 NKFIKE
-934 HVNTIPA
+934 NVNEIPA

-962 ELEKN
+962 ELEKK
-967 GFKEHDLQ
+967 GFKENDLQ
-975 SAWKSANQVQT
+975 TAWKNANQVQT

-996 AALGSKLVDHDV
+996 AAVGSELVDHNV

-1020 ANWNM
+1020 ADWNM

-1036 QLISSTVLG
+1036 QLLSSTVLG

-1052 SSNFFK
+1052 SSNYFK
-1058 RQGGYKQMKKI
+1058 RQGGYKQMRKI

-1074 DQIIY
+1074 DKIIY

>member
-1 MAIQGKIEAENM
+1 M

-21 NFETTKK
+21 NFQTTEEE
-28 DYQQYAKLATSAESL
+28 YRQYAKLATSAESL

-53 IFGNFAEQLTRE
+53 VFGNFAEQLTRE

-88 RADYPPV
+88 RGDYPPI
-95 VTKYLDDIRRIRN
+95 VTKYLDDIRNIRN
-108 LADHDHQFVVSKK
+108 LADHDHQFIVSKK
-121 QALEIDKKA
+121 QALEVDKKA
-130 HLIWSYFLEVYSQDN
+130 YIIWNYFLEVYSQDEV
-145 PAKYQTP
+145 KEYKTP
-152 VDQAN
+152 IDQAN
-157 IFQVQQAQIDQLKKE
+157 IFQLQQEQIEQLKKE
-172 LEAALNSQN
+172 LEEARKAQK
-181 PLEVSKEIRE
+181 PVEVSKEIQAKRH
-191 QRRKVSVNFAKKHQ
+191 KISVQFAKKHQ

-216 KQLQEAGW
+216 RQLQQAGW
-224 EADTEKLNN
+224 EADSENLNN
-233 WKFKTEPKKGHN
+233 WKYKTAPQKGHN

-297 FRSDYLLVDNQMGD
+297 FRSDYLLVDNDMGE

-342 PKENAYALEEFHH
+342 PKESAYALEEFHH
-355 PEDLALKLTAKNPD
+355 PEDLALKLTSQNPELAD
-369 EANQD
+369 QD
-374 LVNDNDFPKFA
+374 LVDDQDFPKFA

-391 EAIKNIEEAIKD
+391 EAIKSIEEAIKD

-440 LVDRNSLGKQTA
+440 LVDRNSLGQQTA
-452 DAIKDNKIGNLSIS
+452 DAIKDNKIGNLSIA
-466 SIYGVKELQ
+466 SIYGVKELK

-495 RLFYNDNEEEKPSV
+495 RLFYNDDKEEKPSV

-530 SDKEYQFYDQNDYVS
+530 SEKEYHFYDQNDYVS

-574 QPVYSYSYQ
+574 KPVYSYSYQ

-613 GAEISLF
+613 GAEIDLF
-620 DQASESIKS
+620 DQSSESIKS

-645 RVITENFNRVV
+645 RVITESFNRVV

-681 DAHADMVVRL
+681 DSHADMVVRL
-691 LREAFKKAGNPVE
+691 LKESFKNAGNPVD

-732 IVVTVDLLTT
+732 IAVTVDLLTT

-780 AVFNIYDA
+780 SVFNIYDA

-806 NVKHDIHYFVK
+806 NVSHDVHYFIDQKHQFEVNDNFK
-817 RKDEFGISDI
+817 
-827 SEQYQIDLSAA
+827 QYQIDMTAA
-838 VDRKIKCMN
+838 IDRKIKRMN
-847 DAKRKDFER
+847 DSKRKEFER
-856 LTEISSID
+856 LTEINSID
-864 QWARDLVHLNR
+864 QWARDLPRLNNQE
-875 KAFLNEWKNIE
+875 FLKEWKNFE
-886 QLDKLQGDKPKQY
+886 QLDRLSTGSHKQY
-899 ISNAPDEY
+899 ISNEPDEY
-907 VGIERGYGQG
+907 LGIERGYGQG
-917 NSDPED
+917 NSNPED

-928 NKFVKE
+928 NKFIKE
-934 HVNTIPA
+934 NVNEIPA

-962 ELEKN
+962 ELEKK
-967 GFKEHDLQ
+967 GFKENDLQ
-975 SAWKSANQVQT
+975 TAWKNANQVQT

-996 AALGSKLVDHDV
+996 AAVGSELVDHNV

-1020 ANWNM
+1020 ADWNM

-1036 QLISSTVLG
+1036 QLLSSTVLG

-1052 SSNFFK
+1052 SSNYFK
-1058 RQGGYKQMKKI
+1058 RQGGYKQMRKI

>member
-1 MAIQGKIEAENM
+1 
-13 KNEDCRMS
+13 MS
-21 NFETTKK
+21 NFQTTEEE
-28 DYQQYAKLATSAESL
+28 YRQYAKLATSAESL

-53 IFGNFAEQLTRE
+53 VFGNFSEQLTRE

-88 RADYPPV
+88 RGDYPPI
-95 VTKYLDDIRRIRN
+95 VTKYLDDIRNIRN
-108 LADHDHQFVVSKK
+108 LADHDHQFIVSKR
-121 QALEIDKKA
+121 QALEVDKKA
-130 HLIWSYFLEVYSQDN
+130 YIIWNYFLEVYSQDEV
-145 PAKYQTP
+145 KEYKTP
-152 VDQAN
+152 IDQAN
-157 IFQVQQAQIDQLKKE
+157 IFQLQQEQIEQLKKE
-172 LEAALNSQN
+172 LEEARKAQT
-181 PLEVSKEIRE
+181 PVEVSKELQVKRHKI
-191 QRRKVSVNFAKKHQ
+191 SVQFAKKHQ

-216 KQLQEAGW
+216 RQLQQAGW
-224 EADTEKLNN
+224 EADSENLNN
-233 WKFKTEPKKGHN
+233 WKYKTAPQKGHN

-297 FRSDYLLVDNQMGD
+297 FRSDYLLVDNDMGE

-342 PKENAYALEEFHH
+342 PKESTYALEEFHH
-355 PEDLALKLTAKNPD
+355 PEDLALKLTSQNPELAD
-369 EANQD
+369 QD
-374 LVNDNDFPKFA
+374 LVDDQDFPKFA

-391 EAIKNIEEAIKD
+391 EAIKSIEEAIKD

-440 LVDRNSLGKQTA
+440 LVDRNSLGQQTA
-452 DAIKDNKIGNLSIS
+452 DAIKDNKIGNLSIA
-466 SIYGVKELQ
+466 SIYGVKELK

-495 RLFYNDNEEEKPSV
+495 RLFYNDDKEEKPSV

-530 SDKEYQFYDQNDYVS
+530 SEKEYHFYDQNDYVS

-574 QPVYSYSYQ
+574 KPVYSYSYQ

-613 GAEISLF
+613 GAEIDLF
-620 DQASESIKS
+620 DQSSESIKS

-645 RVITENFNRVV
+645 RVITESFNRVV

-681 DAHADMVVRL
+681 DSHADMVVRL
-691 LREAFKKAGNPVE
+691 LKESFKNAGNPVD

-732 IVVTVDLLTT
+732 IAVTVDLLTT

-780 AVFNIYDA
+780 SVFNIYDA

-806 NVKHDIHYFVK
+806 NVSHDVHYFIDQKHQFEVNDNFK
-817 RKDEFGISDI
+817 
-827 SEQYQIDLSAA
+827 QYQIDMTAA
-838 VDRKIKCMN
+838 IDRKIKRMN
-847 DAKRKDFER
+847 DSKRKEFER
-856 LTEISSID
+856 LTEINSID
-864 QWARDLVHLNR
+864 QWARDLPRLNNQE
-875 KAFLNEWKNIE
+875 FLKEWKNFE
-886 QLDKLQGDKPKQY
+886 QLDRLSTGSQKQY
-899 ISNAPDEY
+899 ISNEPDEY
-907 VGIERGYGQG
+907 LGIERGYGQG
-917 NSDPED
+917 NSNPED

-928 NKFVKE
+928 NKFIKE
-934 HVNTIPA
+934 NVNEIPA

-962 ELEKN
+962 ELEKK
-967 GFKEHDLQ
+967 GFKENDLQ
-975 SAWKSANQVQT
+975 TAWKNANQVQT

-996 AALGSKLVDHDV
+996 AAVGSELVDHNV

-1020 ANWNM
+1020 ADWNM

-1036 QLISSTVLG
+1036 QLLSSTVLG

-1052 SSNFFK
+1052 SSNYFK
-1058 RQGGYKQMKKI
+1058 RQGGYKQMRKI

>member
-1 MAIQGKIEAENM
+1 
-13 KNEDCRMS
+13 MS
-21 NFETTKK
+21 NFQTTEEE
-28 DYQQYAKLATSAESL
+28 YRQYAKLATSAESL

-53 IFGNFAEQLTRE
+53 VFGNFAEQLTRE

-70 GFGDWN
+70 GFGDWD

-88 RADYPPV
+88 RGDYPPI
-95 VTKYLDDIRRIRN
+95 VTKYLDDIRNIRN
-108 LADHDHQFVVSKK
+108 LADHDHQFIVSKR
-121 QALEIDKKA
+121 QALEVDKKA
-130 HLIWSYFLEVYSQDN
+130 YIIWNYFLEVYSQDEV
-145 PAKYQTP
+145 KEYKTP
-152 VDQAN
+152 IDQAN
-157 IFQVQQAQIDQLKKE
+157 IFQLQQEQIEQLKKE
-172 LEAALNSQN
+172 LEEARKAQT
-181 PLEVSKEIRE
+181 PVEVSKELQVKRHKI
-191 QRRKVSVNFAKKHQ
+191 SVQFAKKHQ

-216 KQLQEAGW
+216 RQLQQAGW
-224 EADTEKLNN
+224 EADSENLNN
-233 WKFKTEPKKGHN
+233 WKYKTAPQKGHN

-297 FRSDYLLVDNQMGD
+297 FRSDYLLVDNDMGE
-311 YKVPFIYT
+311 YRVPFIYT

-342 PKENAYALEEFHH
+342 PKESAYALEEFHH
-355 PEDLALKLTAKNPD
+355 PEDLALKLTSQNPELAD
-369 EANQD
+369 QD
-374 LVNDNDFPKFA
+374 LVDDQDFPKFA

-391 EAIKNIEEAIKD
+391 EAIKSIEEAIKD

-440 LVDRNSLGKQTA
+440 LVDRNSLGQQTA
-452 DAIKDNKIGNLSIS
+452 DAIKDNKIGNLSIA
-466 SIYGVKELQ
+466 SIYGVKELK

-495 RLFYNDNEEEKPSV
+495 RLFYNDDKEEKPSV

-530 SDKEYQFYDQNDYVS
+530 SEKEYHFYDQNDYVS

-574 QPVYSYSYQ
+574 KPVYSYSYQ

-613 GAEISLF
+613 GAEIDLF
-620 DQASESIKS
+620 DQSSESIKS

-645 RVITENFNRVV
+645 RVITESFNRVV

-681 DAHADMVVRL
+681 DSHADMVVRL
-691 LREAFKKAGNPVE
+691 LKESFKNAGNPVD

-732 IVVTVDLLTT
+732 IAVTVDLLTT

-780 AVFNIYDA
+780 SVFNIYDA

-806 NVKHDIHYFVK
+806 NVSHDVHYFIDQKHQFEVNDNFK
-817 RKDEFGISDI
+817 
-827 SEQYQIDLSAA
+827 QYQIDMTAA
-838 VDRKIKCMN
+838 IDRKIKRMN
-847 DAKRKDFER
+847 DSKRKEFER
-856 LTEISSID
+856 LTEINSID
-864 QWARDLVHLNR
+864 QWARDLPRLNNQE
-875 KAFLNEWKNIE
+875 FLKEWKNFE
-886 QLDKLQGDKPKQY
+886 QLDRLSTGSHKQY
-899 ISNAPDEY
+899 ISNEPDEY
-907 VGIERGYGQG
+907 LGIERGYGQG
-917 NSDPED
+917 NSNPED

-928 NKFVKE
+928 NKFIKE
-934 HVNTIPA
+934 NVNEIPA

-962 ELEKN
+962 ELEKK
-967 GFKEHDLQ
+967 GFKENDLQ
-975 SAWKSANQVQT
+975 TAWKSANQVQT

-996 AALGSKLVDHDV
+996 AAVGSELVDHNV

-1020 ANWNM
+1020 ADWNM

-1036 QLISSTVLG
+1036 QLLSSTVLG

-1052 SSNFFK
+1052 SSNYFK
-1058 RQGGYKQMKKI
+1058 RQGGYKQMRKI

>member
-1 MAIQGKIEAENM
+1 M

-21 NFETTKK
+21 NFQTTEEE
-28 DYQQYAKLATSAESL
+28 YRQYAKLATSAESL

-53 IFGNFAEQLTRE
+53 VFGNFSEQLTRE

-88 RADYPPV
+88 RGDYPPI
-95 VTKYLDDIRRIRN
+95 VTKYLDDIRHIRN
-108 LADHDHQFVVSKK
+108 LADHDHQFIVSKK
-121 QALEIDKKA
+121 QALEVDKKA
-130 HLIWSYFLEVYSQDN
+130 YIIWNYFLEVYSQDEV
-145 PAKYQTP
+145 KEYKTP
-152 VDQAN
+152 IDQAN
-157 IFQVQQAQIDQLKKE
+157 IFQLQQEQIEQLKKE
-172 LEAALNSQN
+172 LEEARKDQK
-181 PLEVSKEIRE
+181 PVEVSKELQAKRHKI
-191 QRRKVSVNFAKKHQ
+191 SVQFAKKHQ

-216 KQLQEAGW
+216 RQLQQAGW
-224 EADTEKLNN
+224 EADSENLNN
-233 WKFKTEPKKGHN
+233 WKYKTAPQKGHN

-297 FRSDYLLVDNQMGD
+297 FRSDYLLVDNDMGE

-342 PKENAYALEEFHH
+342 PKESAYALEEFHH
-355 PEDLALKLTAKNPD
+355 PEDLALKLTSQNPELAD
-369 EANQD
+369 QD
-374 LVNDNDFPKFA
+374 LVDDQDFPKFA

-391 EAIKNIEEAIKD
+391 EAIKSIEEAIKD

-440 LVDRNSLGKQTA
+440 LVDRNSLGQQTA
-452 DAIKDNKIGNLSIS
+452 DAIKDNKIGNFSIA
-466 SIYGVKELQ
+466 SIYGVKELK

-495 RLFYNDNEEEKPSV
+495 RLFYNDDKEEKPSV

-530 SDKEYQFYDQNDYVS
+530 SEKEYHFYDQNDYVS

-574 QPVYSYSYQ
+574 KPVYSYSYQ

-613 GAEISLF
+613 GAEIDLF
-620 DQASESIKS
+620 DQSSESIKS

-645 RVITENFNRVV
+645 RVITESFNRVV

-681 DAHADMVVRL
+681 DSHADMVVRL
-691 LREAFKKAGNPVE
+691 LKESFKNAGNPVD

-732 IVVTVDLLTT
+732 IAVTVDLLTT

-780 AVFNIYDA
+780 SVFNIYDA

-806 NVKHDIHYFVK
+806 NVSHDVHYFIDQKHQFEVNDNFK
-817 RKDEFGISDI
+817 
-827 SEQYQIDLSAA
+827 QYQIDMTAA
-838 VDRKIKCMN
+838 IDRKIKRMN
-847 DAKRKDFER
+847 DSKRKEFER
-856 LTEISSID
+856 LTEINSID
-864 QWARDLVHLNR
+864 QWARDLPRLNNQE
-875 KAFLNEWKNIE
+875 FLKEWKNFE
-886 QLDKLQGDKPKQY
+886 QLDRLSTGSHKQY
-899 ISNAPDEY
+899 ISNEPDEY
-907 VGIERGYGQG
+907 LGIERGYGQG
-917 NSDPED
+917 NSNPED

-928 NKFVKE
+928 NKFIKE
-934 HVNTIPA
+934 NVNEIPA

-962 ELEKN
+962 ELEKK
-967 GFKEHDLQ
+967 GFKENDLQ
-975 SAWKSANQVQT
+975 TAWKSANQVQT

-996 AALGSKLVDHDV
+996 AAVGSELVDHNV

-1020 ANWNM
+1020 ADWNM

-1036 QLISSTVLG
+1036 QLLSSTVLG

-1052 SSNFFK
+1052 SSNYFK
-1058 RQGGYKQMKKI
+1058 RQGGYKQMRKI

>member
-1 MAIQGKIEAENM
+1 
-13 KNEDCRMS
+13 MS
-21 NFETTKK
+21 NFQTTEEE
-28 DYQQYAKLATSAESL
+28 YRQYAKLATSAESL

-53 IFGNFAEQLTRE
+53 VFGNFAEQLTRE
-65 IMHLE
+65 IMYLE

-88 RADYPPV
+88 RGDYPPI
-95 VTKYLDDIRRIRN
+95 VTKYLDDIRHIRN
-108 LADHDHQFVVSKK
+108 LADHDHQFIVSKK
-121 QALEIDKKA
+121 QALEVDKKA
-130 HLIWSYFLEVYSQDN
+130 YIIWNYFLEVYSQDEV
-145 PAKYQTP
+145 KEYKTP
-152 VDQAN
+152 IDQAN
-157 IFQVQQAQIDQLKKE
+157 IFQLQQEQIEQLKKE
-172 LEAALNSQN
+172 LEEARKAQK
-181 PLEVSKEIRE
+181 PVEVSKEIQAKRH
-191 QRRKVSVNFAKKHQ
+191 KISVQFAKKHQ

-216 KQLQEAGW
+216 RQLQQAGW
-224 EADTEKLNN
+224 EADSENLNN
-233 WKFKTEPKKGHN
+233 WKYKTAPQKGHN

-297 FRSDYLLVDNQMGD
+297 FRSDYLLVDNDMGE

-342 PKENAYALEEFHH
+342 PKESAYALEEFHH
-355 PEDLALKLTAKNPD
+355 PEDLALKLTSQNPELAD
-369 EANQD
+369 KD
-374 LVNDNDFPKFA
+374 LVDDQDFPKFA

-391 EAIKNIEEAIKD
+391 EAIKSIEEAIKD

-440 LVDRNSLGKQTA
+440 LVDRNSLGQQTA
-452 DAIKDNKIGNLSIS
+452 DAIKDNKIGNLSIA
-466 SIYGVKELQ
+466 SIYGVKELK

-495 RLFYNDNEEEKPSV
+495 RLFYNDDKEEKPSV

-530 SDKEYQFYDQNDYVS
+530 SEKEYHFYDQNDYVS

-574 QPVYSYSYQ
+574 KPVYSYSYQ

-613 GAEISLF
+613 GAEIDLF
-620 DQASESIKS
+620 DQSSESIKS

-645 RVITENFNRVV
+645 RVITESFNRVV

-681 DAHADMVVRL
+681 DSHADMVVRL
-691 LREAFKKAGNPVE
+691 LKESFKNAGNPVD

-732 IVVTVDLLTT
+732 IAVTVDLLTT

-780 AVFNIYDA
+780 SVFNIYDA

-806 NVKHDIHYFVK
+806 NVSHDVHYFIDQKHQFEVNDNFK
-817 RKDEFGISDI
+817 
-827 SEQYQIDLSAA
+827 QYQIDMTAA
-838 VDRKIKCMN
+838 IDRKIKRMN
-847 DAKRKDFER
+847 DSKRKEFER
-856 LTEISSID
+856 LTEINSID
-864 QWARDLVHLNR
+864 QWARDLPRLNNQE
-875 KAFLNEWKNIE
+875 FLKEWKNFE
-886 QLDKLQGDKPKQY
+886 QLDRLSTGSHKQY
-899 ISNAPDEY
+899 ISNEPDEY
-907 VGIERGYGQG
+907 LGIERGYGQG
-917 NSDPED
+917 NSNPED
-923 YIESF
+923 YLESF
-928 NKFVKE
+928 NKFIKE
-934 HVNTIPA
+934 NVNEIPA

-962 ELEKN
+962 ELEKK
-967 GFKEHDLQ
+967 GFKENDLQ
-975 SAWKSANQVQT
+975 TAWKNANQVQT

-996 AALGSKLVDHDV
+996 AAVGSELVDHNV

-1020 ANWNM
+1020 ADWNM

-1036 QLISSTVLG
+1036 QLLSSTVLG

-1052 SSNFFK
+1052 SSNYFK
-1058 RQGGYKQMKKI
+1058 RQGGYKQMRKI